1 MSCVVSVQP
10 GDIRQLCAP
19 CIDFCNDPPLCSAPV
34 LGNPLTAA
42 MASSR
47 DSDNEQVVP
56 DEEEERSDVKAVQAH
71 YLRSPSP
78 SRYSVI
84 SDTDTESIFMEPIHL
99 SSAVAAKQIINEEL
113 KTKDVKVDSVC
124 PRMLESAQQLM
135 VEDLYNRV
143 KEKIDDTSLFNT
155 PCVMDLQRALVKDR
169 LETPRDAVDEV
180 WPNVFIAE
188 KSVAV
193 NKSRLK
199 RLGITHILNA
209 AHGTGVY
216 TGPGFYNGLNIQ
228 YLGIEVDDFPDMD
241 ISKHFRPAAEFLDEA
256 LLTYRGKILVSSE
269 MGISRSA
276 VLVAAYLMIY
286 HHMTILEA
294 LMTLR
299 KKRAIYPNDG
309 FLKQLRELNEQLL
322 EERELENTGDDDVTP
337 SQSPAVHAGTS
348 SQLSGVGDSES
359 IMGAKAHS
367 IIVEEEDTSSLLG
380 SLMSSSSVG
389 KTSCVSKHSTLISEE
404 EEEQLYEEWRKKQ
417 GLPEREPATNHGRRT
432 SPKFLA
438 QEEEQ
443 SEEDVEQMIH
453 DWQCKNEKYQM
464 EGPPREEDGDFSM
477 GGRPYPSRECSDVES
492 VSSLEIRTLKQQL
505 EASSCNRMRR
515 SRTGSLSSESTWDM
529 WNQRILEIEKEAA
542 QRYHSRS
549 KNGGESW
556 SSETGRKERD
566 VDEESVF
573 SDSSS
578 FYNFCQ
584 KNKDKL
590 TPLERWKVKRIQF
603 GFHKKDLESSSS
615 SAPSPAEE
623 GSQTGGEVTE
633 GKSLSDI
640 NLSAYQAWK
649 MKRQK
654 KVGSESKDEF
664 VELAK
669 SEDSVSAK
677 KKQRRVELLERSKKI
692 LEESQSMC
700 SWETDSTV
708 SGSIPLSAFW
718 PSAPSASGTEDAVSA
733 LSMQT
738 NHSSLSQARSS
749 AGAMQ
754 PQTPNIPL
762 PNLPVGPGDTISIAS
777 IQNWIANVVS
787 ETIAQ
792 KQNEIMMLSRPSSAM
807 ASSVMSG
814 DVNRRVD
821 DDKISLLSAQSGSSL
836 ATSQLRQPDLHRA
849 ESQSVLS
856 CNTSVSA
863 RTEGTSSN
871 MKVTQTSK
879 PLYSLFADDVDLK
892 KLRRKEKEMQME
904 MREKMSDYQIEKV
917 VTDNKRS
924 TLFKK
929 KVTKGEESEK
939 EDDTE
944 SASGSHRY
952 SLQADLDRTDR
963 AFALSS
969 QCANAGELKSEAET
983 DITKW
988 LSGVKEREPS
998 YHDQS
1003 EKVREKYNRSS
1014 KVREMDSE
1022 TSSYRF
1028 SRSQREELNSCSS
1041 YESKGDSLR
1050 TMSRFSS
1057 ASAVEDKKMY
1067 KYTRS
1072 RVSETTSAREES
1084 PELYVFRRTPER
1096 SFDSESPEPSTQSRV
1111 RSHHVEECEEEARS
1125 DTSEFGAKRKF
1136 TQSFSKSE
1144 EDGKKEAKV
1153 EQNEERF
1160 ASRAFSQYRR
1170 SIRKEEEEEMDDDAI
1185 IAAWRSR
1192 LEETTAKLRRRK
1204 EE

>member
-1 MSCVVSVQP
+1 
-10 GDIRQLCAP
+10 
-19 CIDFCNDPPLCSAPV
+19 
-34 LGNPLTAA
+34 
-42 MASSR
+42 MASGR
-47 DSDNEQVVP
+47 DSDGEQAVP
-56 DEEEERSDVKAVQAH
+56 EEEGEGQDVKAVQAH

-113 KTKDVKVDSVC
+113 KTKDARVDSVC
-124 PRMLESAQQLM
+124 PRMLESAHQLM

-199 RLGITHILNA
+199 RLGITHVLNA

-269 MGISRSA
+269 MGMSRSA

-322 EERELENTGDDDVTP
+322 EERESEHTGDEEVTP
-337 SQSPAVHAGTS
+337 SQNPVVRAGTS
-348 SQLSGVGDSES
+348 SQLPGVGDSES

-367 IIVEEEDTSSLLG
+367 ITVEEEDTSSLLD

-389 KTSCVSKHSTLISEE
+389 KTSRVSKHSTLISEE

-417 GLPEREPATNHGRRT
+417 GLPAKEPGVNHGRT
-432 SPKFLA
+432 SPNLLNR
-438 QEEEQ
+438 EGEQ
-443 SEEDVEQMIH
+443 SEEDVEQRIH
-453 DWQCKNEKYQM
+453 DWQRRNEKYQM
-464 EGPPREEDGDFSM
+464 EGPSREENGDYGM
-477 GGRPYPSRECSDVES
+477 GGRPYQSGEFSDVES
-492 VSSLEIRTLKQQL
+492 VSSFEIRTLKQQL
-505 EASSCNRMRR
+505 EASSFSRMRR
-515 SRTGSLSSESTWDM
+515 SRTGSTSSESTWDM
-529 WNQRILEIEKEAA
+529 WNQRLLEIEKEAA
-542 QRYHSRS
+542 QRYHS
-549 KNGGESW
+549 KNKKCGERQSP
-556 SSETGRKERD
+556 EEGRKERD

-573 SDSSS
+573 SDNSS

-584 KNKDKL
+584 RNKDKL

-603 GFHKKDLESSSS
+603 GFHKKDLDPSSS
-615 SAPSPAEE
+615 SAPSPAEDGNHE
-623 GSQTGGEVTE
+623 GEEGTE

-654 KVGSESKDEF
+654 KVGSESKEEF
-664 VELAK
+664 VEFAK
-669 SEDSVSAK
+669 SEDSASAK

-700 SWETDSTV
+700 SWETDSMM

-718 PSAPSASGTEDAVSA
+718 SSAPSASGAEDAASV

-738 NHSSLSQARSS
+738 NHSPLSQTRSS
-749 AGAMQ
+749 MGAMQ
-754 PQTPNIPL
+754 PQMPSTPL
-762 PNLPVGPGDTISIAS
+762 PNLPVGPGNTISMAS

-807 ASSVMSG
+807 ASSVTSG
-814 DVNRRVD
+814 DLGRRVD
-821 DDKISLLSAQSGSSL
+821 DDKVSLLSAQSGSSL
-836 ATSQLRQPDLHRA
+836 ATSHLRQQDLHRA

-856 CNTSVSA
+856 CNTSVST
-863 RTEGTSSN
+863 RSEGTSS
-871 MKVTQTSK
+871 KQTSK

-917 VTDNKRS
+917 ISDNKRS

-929 KVTKGEESEK
+929 KMTKGEENETD
-939 EDDTE
+939 ERE
-944 SASGSHRY
+944 STRRP
-952 SLQADLDRTDR
+952 LQADFDRTDTV
-963 AFALSS
+963 FDVSS
-969 QCANAGELKSEAET
+969 QPAEVET

-988 LSGVKEREPS
+988 LSGLKAEREPPS
-998 YHDQS
+998 YSDQS
-1003 EKVREKYNRSS
+1003 EKARERYSRSS

-1028 SRSQREELNSCSS
+1028 SRSQREELDSCSS

-1050 TMSRFSS
+1050 TTSRFSS
-1057 ASAVEDKKMY
+1057 ASAKEDKKMY
-1067 KYTRS
+1067 KFTKS
-1072 RVSETTSAREES
+1072 RVSETTSSREKS
-1084 PELYVFRRTPER
+1084 PEMCVFRSTPEP

-1111 RSHHVEECEEEARS
+1111 RSHHVEACEEEARS
-1125 DTSEFGAKRKF
+1125 DMSEFGAKRKF

-1153 EQNEERF
+1153 EQSEERF
-1160 ASRAFSQYRR
+1160 ASRQFSQYRR
-1170 SIRKEEEEEMDDDAI
+1170 SVRKEEEKEMDDDAV

-1192 LEETTAKLRRRK
+1192 LEETTAKLHRRR

>member
-1 MSCVVSVQP
+1 
-10 GDIRQLCAP
+10 
-19 CIDFCNDPPLCSAPV
+19 
-34 LGNPLTAA
+34 
-42 MASSR
+42 MASGR
-47 DSDNEQVVP
+47 DSDSEPAVL
-56 DEEEERSDVKAVQAH
+56 EEEDEGPDVKAVQAR

-78 SRYSVI
+78 SRYSMI

-99 SSAVAAKQIINEEL
+99 SSAVAAKQIISEEL
-113 KTKDVKVDSVC
+113 KTKEVRVDSVC
-124 PRMLESAQQLM
+124 PRMLETAQQLM

-155 PCVMDLQRALVKDR
+155 PCVMDLQRALMKDR

-199 RLGITHILNA
+199 RLGITHVLNA

-216 TGPGFYNGLNIQ
+216 TGPSFYNGLNIQ

-241 ISKHFRPAAEFLDEA
+241 ISKHFRLAAEFLDEA
-256 LLTYRGKILVSSE
+256 LLTYRGRVLVSSE

-286 HHMTILEA
+286 HHMTVLEA

-322 EERELENTGDDDVTP
+322 EERELEHSGDEEVTP
-337 SQSPAVHAGTS
+337 SQSPVAHAGTS
-348 SQLSGVGDSES
+348 SRSSGAGEAESVVG
-359 IMGAKAHS
+359 ARAHS
-367 IIVEEEDTSSLLG
+367 IIVEEEDTSSMLG
-380 SLMSSSSVG
+380 SFMSSSSVS
-389 KTSCVSKHSTLISEE
+389 KTSWVSKHSTLISEE

-417 GLPEREPATNHGRRT
+417 GLSAKESGVNHERRT
-432 SPKFLA
+432 SPKHLD

-443 SEEDVEQMIH
+443 SDEDVEQRIH
-453 DWQCKNEKYQM
+453 DWQRRNEKYQM
-464 EGPPREEDGDFSM
+464 EGAAREEDGDSSLR
-477 GGRPYPSRECSDVES
+477 GRPYPPGEFSDVES
-492 VSSLEIRTLKQQL
+492 VSSFEIRTLKKQL
-505 EASSCNRMRR
+505 EASSFSGMRR
-515 SRTGSLSSESTWDM
+515 SRTGSVSSESTWDM
-529 WNQRILEIEKEAA
+529 WNQRLLEIEKEAA
-542 QRYHSRS
+542 QRYHS
-549 KNGGESW
+549 KNKNCGEM
-556 SSETGRKERD
+556 GRKERD
-566 VDEESVF
+566 VDEESVL

-603 GFHKKDLESSSS
+603 GFHKKDLEPSSSA
-615 SAPSPAEE
+615 APSPAED
-623 GSQTGGEVTE
+623 GNQAGGEGAE
-633 GKSLSDI
+633 GKSWSDI
-640 NLSAYQAWK
+640 DLTAYQAWK
-649 MKRQK
+649 IKRQK
-654 KVGSESKDEF
+654 KVGSESSKEEF
-664 VELAK
+664 VEFAK
-669 SEDSVSAK
+669 TEDSASAK
-677 KKQRRVELLERSKKI
+677 RKQRRVELLERSKKI

-700 SWETDSTV
+700 SWETDSTM

-718 PSAPSASGTEDAVSA
+718 PSAPSADGADDAASA

-738 NHSSLSQARSS
+738 NHSSLSQTRSS
-749 AGAMQ
+749 TGVMQ
-754 PQTPNIPL
+754 PQMPSVPL
-762 PNLPVGPGDTISIAS
+762 PSLPLGPGDTISVTS

-807 ASSVMSG
+807 ASLSG
-814 DVNRRVD
+814 DLGRRGD
-821 DDKISLLSAQSGSSL
+821 DDKVSLLSAQSGSSL
-836 ATSQLRQPDLHRA
+836 AASQLRQQELRRA

-856 CNTSVSA
+856 CNSSVSE
-863 RTEGTSSN
+863 RTEGTASN
-871 MKVTQTSK
+871 MKTTQTSK

-917 VTDNKRS
+917 IRDNKRS

-929 KVTKGEESEK
+929 KVTKGEENER
-939 EDDTE
+939 EDDREITRN
-944 SASGSHRY
+944 SHGRT
-952 SLQADLDRTDR
+952 LQAAFDRTGTV
-963 AFALSS
+963 FNLSS
-969 QCANAGELKSEAET
+969 QPANPGAQESEIET

-988 LSGVKEREPS
+988 LNGLKAEREPPP
-998 YHDQS
+998 YYEQT
-1003 EKVREKYNRSS
+1003 EKAREKYSRSS
-1014 KVREMDSE
+1014 KVRQVDSE

-1028 SRSQREELNSCSS
+1028 SRSQREELDSCSS

-1050 TMSRFSS
+1050 TTSRFSS
-1057 ASAVEDKKMY
+1057 ASAKEDKKMY
-1067 KYTRS
+1067 KFTRS
-1072 RVSETTSAREES
+1072 RVSETSSRENS
-1084 PELYVFRRTPER
+1084 PELHVSSPSPEPP
-1096 SFDSESPEPSTQSRV
+1096 FDSESPEPSTQSRV
-1111 RSHHVEECEEEARS
+1111 RSHHVEVCEEESRS
-1125 DTSEFGAKRKF
+1125 DVSEFGAKRKF

-1153 EQNEERF
+1153 EQSEERF
-1160 ASRAFSQYRR
+1160 ASRQYSQYRQ
-1170 SIRKEEEEEMDDDAI
+1170 STRKEEEEMDDDAI

-1192 LEETTAKLRRRK
+1192 LEETTAKLQRRR

>member
-1 MSCVVSVQP
+1 
-10 GDIRQLCAP
+10 
-19 CIDFCNDPPLCSAPV
+19 
-34 LGNPLTAA
+34 
-42 MASSR
+42 
-47 DSDNEQVVP
+47 
-56 DEEEERSDVKAVQAH
+56 
-71 YLRSPSP
+71 
-78 SRYSVI
+78 RYSVI
-84 SDTDTESIFMEPIHL
+84 SDTGTESIFMEPIHL

-113 KTKDVKVDSVC
+113 KTKDIRVDSVC
-124 PRMLESAQQLM
+124 PKMLESAQQLM

-199 RLGITHILNA
+199 RLGITHVLNA

-256 LLTYRGKILVSSE
+256 LLTYRGKVLVSSE

-322 EERELENTGDDDVTP
+322 EERELEHPGDEEVTP
-337 SQSPAVHAGTS
+337 SQSPFAHAGTS
-348 SQLSGVGDSES
+348 SRLSGAEDSES
-359 IMGAKAHS
+359 LMGAKAHS
-367 IIVEEEDTSSLLG
+367 ITVEEEDTSSMLG
-380 SLMSSSSVG
+380 SFMSSSSVS
-389 KTSCVSKHSTLISEE
+389 KTSRVSKRSTLISEE

-417 GLPEREPATNHGRRT
+417 GLSAKEPGINRARRT
-432 SPKFLA
+432 SPKHLD
-438 QEEEQ
+438 QEEEE
-443 SEEDVEQMIH
+443 SDEDVEQRIH
-453 DWQCKNEKYQM
+453 DWQRRNEKYQM
-464 EGPPREEDGDFSM
+464 EGTTREEDGDYSV
-477 GGRPYPSRECSDVES
+477 GGRPYPSGEFSDVES
-492 VSSLEIRTLKQQL
+492 VSSFEIRTLKKEL
-505 EASSCNRMRR
+505 EASSFSRMRR
-515 SRTGSLSSESTWDM
+515 SRTDSVSSESTWDM
-529 WNQRILEIEKEAA
+529 WNQRLLEIEKEAA
-542 QRYHSRS
+542 QRYHS
-549 KNGGESW
+549 KNKNCREMGG
-556 SSETGRKERD
+556 KERD

-573 SDSSS
+573 SDTSS

-603 GFHKKDLESSSS
+603 GFHKKDLEPSSS
-615 SAPSPAEE
+615 SAPSPAED
-623 GSQTGGEVTE
+623 GSQAGGEGTE

-640 NLSAYQAWK
+640 DLTAYQAWK

-654 KVGSESKDEF
+654 KVGSESSKEEF
-664 VELAK
+664 VEFAK
-669 SEDSVSAK
+669 TEDSASAK

-700 SWETDSTV
+700 SWETDSTM

-718 PSAPSASGTEDAVSA
+718 ASAPSASGADDAAST

-738 NHSSLSQARSS
+738 NHSSLSQTRSS
-749 AGAMQ
+749 MGAVQ
-754 PQTPNIPL
+754 PQMPSIPL
-762 PNLPVGPGDTISIAS
+762 PNLPVGPGDTISMAS

-807 ASSVMSG
+807 ASLSG
-814 DVNRRVD
+814 DLGRRGD
-821 DDKISLLSAQSGSSL
+821 DDKVSLLSAQSGSSL
-836 ATSQLRQPDLHRA
+836 GASQLHQHDLRRA

-863 RTEGTSSN
+863 RTEGTASN
-871 MKVTQTSK
+871 MKITQTSK

-904 MREKMSDYQIEKV
+904 MREKMSDYQVEKV
-917 VTDNKRS
+917 IRDNKRS

-929 KVTKGEESEK
+929 KKTKGEENEM

-944 SASGSHRY
+944 NTTSTHGRP
-952 SLQADLDRTDR
+952 LRADFDRTDTV
-963 AFALSS
+963 FDLSG
-969 QCANAGELKSEAET
+969 QPANSGAPKSEVET

-988 LSGVKEREPS
+988 LSGLKAEREPPP
-998 YHDQS
+998 YYDHT
-1003 EKVREKYNRSS
+1003 EKAREKYSRSS
-1014 KVREMDSE
+1014 KVRQMDSE

-1028 SRSQREELNSCSS
+1028 SRSQREELDSCSS

-1057 ASAVEDKKMY
+1057 ASAKEDKKMY
-1067 KYTRS
+1067 KFTRS
-1072 RVSETTSAREES
+1072 RVSETSSRENS
-1084 PELYVFRRTPER
+1084 PELHVFSQSPEPP
-1096 SFDSESPEPSTQSRV
+1096 FDSESPEPSTQSRV
-1111 RSHHVEECEEEARS
+1111 RSHHVEACEEEARS
-1125 DTSEFGAKRKF
+1125 DMSEFGAKRKF

-1153 EQNEERF
+1153 EQSEERF
-1160 ASRAFSQYRR
+1160 ASRQFSQYRR
-1170 SIRKEEEEEMDDDAI
+1170 STRKEEEEEMDDDAI

-1192 LEETTAKLRRRK
+1192 LEETTAKLQRRR

>member
-1 MSCVVSVQP
+1 
-10 GDIRQLCAP
+10 
-19 CIDFCNDPPLCSAPV
+19 
-34 LGNPLTAA
+34 

-56 DEEEERSDVKAVQAH
+56 DEEEERSEVKAVQAH

-78 SRYSVI
+78 SRYSMI

-113 KTKDVKVDSVC
+113 KTNDVKVDSVC

-199 RLGITHILNA
+199 RLGITHVLNA

-228 YLGIEVDDFPDMD
+228 YLGIEVDDFPDID

-322 EERELENTGDDDVTP
+322 EERELENTGDEEVTP
-337 SQSPAVHAGTS
+337 SQTPVVRAGTS

-367 IIVEEEDTSSLLG
+367 ITVEEEDTSSLLG

-389 KTSCVSKHSTLISEE
+389 RISWVSKHSTLISEE

-417 GLPEREPATNHGRRT
+417 GLPAKELATDHGRRI
-432 SPKFLA
+432 SPKLLA
-438 QEEEQ
+438 QEGEQ
-443 SEEDVEQMIH
+443 SEEDVEQIIH
-453 DWQCKNEKYQM
+453 DWQRRNEKYQM
-464 EGPPREEDGDFSM
+464 EGPPQEEDGDFSM
-477 GGRPYPSRECSDVES
+477 GRRPYPSGEFSDVES

-505 EASSCNRMRR
+505 EASHCNRMRR
-515 SRTGSLSSESTWDM
+515 SRTGSVSSESTWDM
-529 WNQRILEIEKEAA
+529 WNQRLLEIEKEAA
-542 QRYHSRS
+542 QRYHS
-549 KNGGESW
+549 KNKSGGESW
-556 SSETGRKERD
+556 SSETRRKERD

-573 SDSSS
+573 SDSSY

-603 GFHKKDLESSSS
+603 GFHKKDLESSSC
-615 SAPSPAEE
+615 SAPSPAED
-623 GSQTGGEVTE
+623 GSQPGGEVTE

-654 KVGSESKDEF
+654 KVGTESKDEF

-677 KKQRRVELLERSKKI
+677 KKQRRAELLEHSKKI

-700 SWETDSTV
+700 SWETDSTM

-718 PSAPSASGTEDAVSA
+718 PSVPSASGAEDASSA

-749 AGAMQ
+749 AAAMR
-754 PQTPNIPL
+754 PQTPSIPL
-762 PNLPVGPGDTISIAS
+762 RNLPVGPGDTISMAS

-792 KQNEIMMLSRPSSAM
+792 KQNEIMMLSRPSSAI

-814 DVNRRVD
+814 DLSRHVD
-821 DDKISLLSAQSGSSL
+821 DDKVSLLSAQSGSSL
-836 ATSQLRQPDLHRA
+836 ATSQLRKQDMQRA

-856 CNTSVSA
+856 CNTSVNA

-871 MKVTQTSK
+871 TKVTQISK

-917 VTDNKRS
+917 VRDNKRS

-929 KVTKGEESEK
+929 KVTKGEESEN

-944 SASGSHRY
+944 STSGSHRHP
-952 SLQADLDRTDR
+952 LQADLDRTNR

-969 QCANAGELKSEAET
+969 QSANAGALKSEVET

-988 LSGVKEREPS
+988 LSGLKERELP

-1028 SRSQREELNSCSS
+1028 CRSQREELNSCSS

-1057 ASAVEDKKMY
+1057 ASAIEDKKMY
-1067 KYTRS
+1067 KFTRS
-1072 RVSETTSAREES
+1072 RVSETSSREKS
-1084 PELYVFRRTPER
+1084 PELYDFRRTPEP

-1125 DTSEFGAKRKF
+1125 DMSEFGAKRKF

-1153 EQNEERF
+1153 EQSEERF
-1160 ASRAFSQYRR
+1160 ASREFSQYRR
-1170 SIRKEEEEEMDDDAI
+1170 SIHKEEEEEMDDDAI

-1192 LEETTAKLRRRK
+1192 LEETTAKLWRRK

>member
-1 MSCVVSVQP
+1 
-10 GDIRQLCAP
+10 
-19 CIDFCNDPPLCSAPV
+19 
-34 LGNPLTAA
+34 
-42 MASSR
+42 
-47 DSDNEQVVP
+47 
-56 DEEEERSDVKAVQAH
+56 
-71 YLRSPSP
+71 
-78 SRYSVI
+78 RYSMI

-180 WPNVFIAE
+180 WPNIFIAE

-199 RLGITHILNA
+199 RLGITHVLNA

-228 YLGIEVDDFPDMD
+228 YLGIEVDDFPDID
-241 ISKHFRPAAEFLDEA
+241 ISKHFRPAAEFVDEA

-286 HHMTILEA
+286 HHMTILQA

-322 EERELENTGDDDVTP
+322 EERELENTGDDELTP
-337 SQSPAVHAGTS
+337 SQSPVVHAGTS
-348 SQLSGVGDSES
+348 SQISGFGDSES

-367 IIVEEEDTSSLLG
+367 IMVEEEDTSSLLG
-380 SLMSSSSVG
+380 SLMSSPSVG
-389 KTSCVSKHSTLISEE
+389 KASWVSKHSTLISEE

-417 GLPEREPATNHGRRT
+417 GLPAKELATNCGRRT
-432 SPKFLA
+432 SPKLLA
-438 QEEEQ
+438 QEGEQ
-443 SEEDVEQMIH
+443 SEEDVEQIVH
-453 DWQCKNEKYQM
+453 DWQRRNEKYQM
-464 EGPPREEDGDFSM
+464 EDGDFSM
-477 GGRPYPSRECSDVES
+477 RGRHYPSGEFSDVES

-529 WNQRILEIEKEAA
+529 WNQRLLEIEKEAT
-542 QRYHSRS
+542 QRYHS
-549 KNGGESW
+549 KNKSSEESW
-556 SSETGRKERD
+556 SSKTGRKERE

-573 SDSSS
+573 SDCSS

-615 SAPSPAEE
+615 SAPSPAED
-623 GSQTGGEVTE
+623 GSQTSEEVTE

-654 KVGSESKDEF
+654 KLGSESKDEF

-669 SEDSVSAK
+669 SEDSASAK

-700 SWETDSTV
+700 SWETDSTM

-718 PSAPSASGTEDAVSA
+718 PSAPSASGTEDASSA
-733 LSMQT
+733 LSMRT
-738 NHSSLSQARSS
+738 NHSSVSQTRSG
-749 AGAMQ
+749 AGAVR
-754 PQTPNIPL
+754 PQTPSIPL
-762 PNLPVGPGDTISIAS
+762 PSLPVGPGDTISMAS

-814 DVNRRVD
+814 DLSRRVD
-821 DDKISLLSAQSGSSL
+821 DDKVSLLSAQSGSSL
-836 ATSQLRQPDLHRA
+836 ATSQCRQQEMQRD

-856 CNTSVSA
+856 CNTSMSA
-863 RTEGTSSN
+863 RTEGTRSN
-871 MKVTQTSK
+871 LKVTQTSK
-879 PLYSLFADDVDLK
+879 PLYSLFADAVDLK
-892 KLRRKEKEMQME
+892 KLRRKEKEVQME

-917 VTDNKRS
+917 VRDNKRS

-929 KVTKGEESEK
+929 RVAKGEESEN
-939 EDDTE
+939 EDDAE
-944 SASGSHRY
+944 SPSGSHKHTF
-952 SLQADLDRTDR
+952 QADLDRTDR

-969 QCANAGELKSEAET
+969 QYANTSALKSEVEA
-983 DITKW
+983 DVTKW
-988 LSGVKEREPS
+988 LSGLKEGEPS
-998 YHDQS
+998 YNDQS
-1003 EKVREKYNRSS
+1003 EKAREKYNRSS

-1028 SRSQREELNSCSS
+1028 CRSQREELNSSSS
-1041 YESKGDSLR
+1041 YESKGESLR

-1057 ASAVEDKKMY
+1057 ASEREDKKMY
-1067 KYTRS
+1067 KFTRS
-1072 RVSETTSAREES
+1072 RVSETSSGERS
-1084 PELYVFRRTPER
+1084 PDPYDFRRTPEP
-1096 SFDSESPEPSTQSRV
+1096 SFGCESPEPPAQRRV

-1125 DTSEFGAKRKF
+1125 DMSEFGAKRKF

-1153 EQNEERF
+1153 EQSEERF
-1160 ASRAFSQYRR
+1160 ASREVSQYRR
-1170 SIRKEEEEEMDDDAI
+1170 RIRKEEEEEMDDDAI

>member
-1 MSCVVSVQP
+1 
-10 GDIRQLCAP
+10 
-19 CIDFCNDPPLCSAPV
+19 
-34 LGNPLTAA
+34 
-42 MASSR
+42 MASGR
-47 DSDNEQVVP
+47 DSDSEQAVP
-56 DEEEERSDVKAVQAH
+56 DEEDEGAGVKAVQAH

-113 KTKDVKVDSVC
+113 KTKDTSVDSVC
-124 PRMLESAQQLM
+124 PRMLESAHQLM

-180 WPNVFIAE
+180 WPNVYIAE

-199 RLGITHILNA
+199 RLGITHVLNA

-216 TGPGFYNGLNIQ
+216 TGPSFYNGLNIQ

-241 ISKHFRPAAEFLDEA
+241 ISRHFRPAAEFLDEA

-322 EERELENTGDDDVTP
+322 EERELECTGDEEVTP
-337 SQSPAVHAGTS
+337 SQSPVDHAGTS
-348 SQLSGVGDSES
+348 SRLSGVRDSES

-367 IIVEEEDTSSLLG
+367 ITVEEEDTSSLLG
-380 SLMSSSSVG
+380 SLMSSSSAG
-389 KTSCVSKHSTLISEE
+389 KTSWVSKHSTLISEE

-417 GLPEREPATNHGRRT
+417 GLPAKEPGVNHGRRT
-432 SPKFLA
+432 SPKLLD
-438 QEEEQ
+438 QEGEQ
-443 SEEDVEQMIH
+443 SEEDVEQRIH
-453 DWQCKNEKYQM
+453 NWQCRNEKYQM
-464 EGPPREEDGDFSM
+464 EGPPRDEDGDSSM
-477 GGRPYPSRECSDVES
+477 GGRPYPSGEFNDAES
-492 VSSLEIRTLKQQL
+492 VSSFEIRTLKQQL
-505 EASSCNRMRR
+505 EANSFSRMRR
-515 SRTGSLSSESTWDM
+515 SRTGSVSSESTWDM
-529 WNQRILEIEKEAA
+529 WNQRLLEIEKQAA
-542 QRYHSRS
+542 QRYHSRN
-549 KNGGESW
+549 KNGGGRQSP
-556 SSETGRKERD
+556 ETGSKERD

-615 SAPSPAEE
+615 APSPAED
-623 GSQTGGEVTE
+623 GSQAGEEGTE

-640 NLSAYQAWK
+640 NLSAYQTWK

-654 KVGSESKDEF
+654 KVGSESKEEF
-664 VELAK
+664 VEFAK
-669 SEDSVSAK
+669 SEDSASAK

-700 SWETDSTV
+700 SWETDSMM

-718 PSAPSASGTEDAVSA
+718 SSAPSANGAEDAASA
-733 LSMQT
+733 MSMQT
-738 NHSSLSQARSS
+738 NHSSLSQPRSS
-749 AGAMQ
+749 MGAMR
-754 PQTPNIPL
+754 PQMPSIPL
-762 PNLPVGPGDTISIAS
+762 PNLPVGPGDTISMAS

-807 ASSVMSG
+807 ASSIMSG
-814 DVNRRVD
+814 DLVRCVD
-821 DDKISLLSAQSGSSL
+821 DDKVSLLSAQSGSSL
-836 ATSQLRQPDLHRA
+836 ATSQLRQQDVRRA

-856 CNTSVSA
+856 CNTSVSQ
-863 RTEGTSSN
+863 RTEGNSSN
-871 MKVTQTSK
+871 TKITQTSK

-917 VTDNKRS
+917 ISDNKRS

-929 KVTKGEESEK
+929 KVTKGEENEI
-939 EDDTE
+939 EDDRE
-944 SASGSHRY
+944 STTNSHRRP
-952 SLQADLDRTDR
+952 LQADLDRTDTV
-963 AFALSS
+963 FDLSS
-969 QCANAGELKSEAET
+969 QPANTGAPRSETET

-988 LSGVKEREPS
+988 LSGLRAEREPPS
-998 YHDQS
+998 YYDQS
-1003 EKVREKYNRSS
+1003 EKAREKYGRSS
-1014 KVREMDSE
+1014 KVREIDSE

-1028 SRSQREELNSCSS
+1028 SRSQREELDSCSS

-1057 ASAVEDKKMY
+1057 ASAKEDKKMY
-1067 KYTRS
+1067 KFTRS
-1072 RVSETTSAREES
+1072 RVSETTSSREKS
-1084 PELYVFRRTPER
+1084 PELHVFSQTPEP
-1096 SFDSESPEPSTQSRV
+1096 SFDSESPESSTQSRV
-1111 RSHHVEECEEEARS
+1111 RSHHVEACEEEARS

-1136 TQSFSKSE
+1136 TQSFAKSE

-1153 EQNEERF
+1153 EQSEERF
-1160 ASRAFSQYRR
+1160 ASRQFSQYRR
-1170 SIRKEEEEEMDDDAI
+1170 SMRKEEEEEMDDDAI

-1192 LEETTAKLRRRK
+1192 LEETTAKLRRRR

>member
-1 MSCVVSVQP
+1 
-10 GDIRQLCAP
+10 
-19 CIDFCNDPPLCSAPV
+19 
-34 LGNPLTAA
+34 
-42 MASSR
+42 MASGR
-47 DSDNEQVVP
+47 DSDSEQVVP
-56 DEEEERSDVKAVQAH
+56 DEDDEGPDVKAVQAH

-78 SRYSVI
+78 SRYSMV
-84 SDTDTESIFMEPIHL
+84 SDTDTESIFMDPIHL

-113 KTKDVKVDSVC
+113 KTKDTKIESVC
-124 PRMLESAQQLM
+124 PGMLESAHQLM

-199 RLGITHILNA
+199 RLGITHVLNA

-216 TGPGFYNGLNIQ
+216 TGPSFYNGLNIQ

-269 MGISRSA
+269 MGVSRSA

-322 EERELENTGDDDVTP
+322 EERELEHTGDEEVTP
-337 SQSPAVHAGTS
+337 SQSPVIHAGTS
-348 SQLSGVGDSES
+348 ARLSGAGDSES

-367 IIVEEEDTSSLLG
+367 ITVQEEDTSSLIG
-380 SLMSSSSVG
+380 SFMSSSSTG
-389 KTSCVSKHSTLISEE
+389 KNSRISKHSTLISAE

-417 GLPEREPATNHGRRT
+417 GLPIREQGVNHGRT
-432 SPKFLA
+432 SPELLD
-438 QEEEQ
+438 QEGEQ
-443 SEEDVEQMIH
+443 AEEDVDQRIH
-453 DWQCKNEKYQM
+453 DWRRRNEKYQM
-464 EGPPREEDGDFSM
+464 EGPPREEDEDSNM
-477 GGRPYPSRECSDVES
+477 GGRSYPAGEFSDVES
-492 VSSLEIRTLKQQL
+492 VSSFEIRTLKQQL
-505 EASSCNRMRR
+505 EASSFSSMRR
-515 SRTGSLSSESTWDM
+515 NRTGSMSSESTWDM
-529 WNQRILEIEKEAA
+529 WNQRLLEIEKEAS
-542 QRYHSRS
+542 QRYRS
-549 KNGGESW
+549 KKRIVGERQSP
-556 SSETGRKERD
+556 ETGRKERD

-573 SDSSS
+573 SDTSS

-615 SAPSPAEE
+615 SAPSPAENGSLAGEE
-623 GSQTGGEVTE
+623 GTE
-633 GKSLSDI
+633 GKNLSDI
-640 NLSAYQAWK
+640 DLTAYQAWK

-654 KVGSESKDEF
+654 KVGTENKEEF
-664 VELAK
+664 VEFAK
-669 SEDSVSAK
+669 SEDSASTK

-700 SWETDSTV
+700 SWETDSMT

-718 PSAPSASGTEDAVSA
+718 SSAPSASGAEDAASA
-733 LSMQT
+733 MSLQT
-738 NHSSLSQARSS
+738 NHSSLSRTRGST
-749 AGAMQ
+749 GAMQ
-754 PQTPNIPL
+754 PQMTNIP
-762 PNLPVGPGDTISIAS
+762 PPTLPVGPGDTISMAS

-814 DVNRRVD
+814 NLGRHVD
-821 DDKISLLSAQSGSSL
+821 DDKVSLLSAQSGSSL
-836 ATSQLRQPDLHRA
+836 AASQFRQQDLHRA

-856 CNTSVSA
+856 CNTSAST

-871 MKVTQTSK
+871 MKAMQTSK

-917 VTDNKRS
+917 ITDNKRS

-929 KVTKGEESEK
+929 KKTKGEEDEI
-939 EDDTE
+939 EDDRE
-944 SASGSHRY
+944 SVTNSHRRPF
-952 SLQADLDRTDR
+952 QADLDRTDA
-963 AFALSS
+963 AFELSS
-969 QCANAGELKSEAET
+969 QPANTGAVKSEIET

-988 LSGVKEREPS
+988 LNGLKAEREPPP
-998 YHDQS
+998 YYDQS
-1003 EKVREKYNRSS
+1003 EKAREKYSRSS
-1014 KVREMDSE
+1014 KVREVDSE

-1028 SRSQREELNSCSS
+1028 SRSQREELDSCSS
-1041 YESKGDSLR
+1041 CESKGDSLR
-1050 TMSRFSS
+1050 TMSRISS
-1057 ASAVEDKKMY
+1057 ASAKEDKKMY
-1067 KYTRS
+1067 KFTRS
-1072 RVSETTSAREES
+1072 RVSETSSREKS
-1084 PELYVFRRTPER
+1084 PELRVFSRTPEPF
-1096 SFDSESPEPSTQSRV
+1096 FDSESTEPSTQSRV
-1111 RSHHVEECEEEARS
+1111 RSRHVEACEEEARS

-1144 EDGKKEAKV
+1144 EDGTEEAKV
-1153 EQNEERF
+1153 EQSEERF
-1160 ASRAFSQYRR
+1160 ASRQFSQYRR
-1170 SIRKEEEEEMDDDAI
+1170 STRKEEEEDEMDDDAI

-1192 LEETTAKLRRRK
+1192 LEETTEKLRRRR

>member
-1 MSCVVSVQP
+1 
-10 GDIRQLCAP
+10 
-19 CIDFCNDPPLCSAPV
+19 
-34 LGNPLTAA
+34 
-42 MASSR
+42 MASGR
-47 DSDNEQVVP
+47 DSDSEQAVP
-56 DEEEERSDVKAVQAH
+56 GEEDEGLDVKAVQAH

-78 SRYSVI
+78 SRYSLI

-113 KTKDVKVDSVC
+113 KTKDSKVDSEC

-155 PCVMDLQRALVKDR
+155 PCVMDLQRALVKDK

-199 RLGITHILNA
+199 RLGITHVLNA

-228 YLGIEVDDFPDMD
+228 YLGIEIDDFPDMD

-309 FLKQLRELNEQLL
+309 FLKQLRDLNEQLL
-322 EERELENTGDDDVTP
+322 EERELEHTGDEEVTP
-337 SQSPAVHAGTS
+337 NQSPVVHAGNS
-348 SQLSGVGDSES
+348 SQLSRAGDSES

-367 IIVEEEDTSSLLG
+367 ITVEEEDTSSLLG
-380 SLMSSSSVG
+380 SLISSSSAG
-389 KTSCVSKHSTLISEE
+389 KTSRVSKHSTLISED

-417 GLPEREPATNHGRRT
+417 GLPAKEPGVNCGRQT
-432 SPKFLA
+432 SPKLLD

-443 SEEDVEQMIH
+443 FEEDVEQRIH
-453 DWQCKNEKYQM
+453 DWQCRNEKYQM
-464 EGPPREEDGDFSM
+464 EGPSREEDGDSSM
-477 GGRPYPSRECSDVES
+477 GGRPYPSGEFSDMES
-492 VSSLEIRTLKQQL
+492 ESSFEIRTLKQHL
-505 EASSCNRMRR
+505 EASSFSRMRR
-515 SRTGSLSSESTWDM
+515 SRTGSVSSESTWDM
-529 WNQRILEIEKEAA
+529 WNQRLLEIEKEAA
-542 QRYHSRS
+542 RRYRS
-549 KNGGESW
+549 KNKNGGERQSP
-556 SSETGRKERD
+556 ETGRKERD

-615 SAPSPAEE
+615 SAPSPAEDS
-623 GSQTGGEVTE
+623 SQAGGEGTE

-640 NLSAYQAWK
+640 NLTAYQAWK

-654 KVGSESKDEF
+654 KVGSESKEEF
-664 VELAK
+664 VEFAK
-669 SEDSVSAK
+669 SEDSASVK

-700 SWETDSTV
+700 SWETDSTM

-718 PSAPSASGTEDAVSA
+718 PSAPSASGAEDAVSA
-733 LSMQT
+733 MSMQT
-738 NHSSLSQARSS
+738 NRSSLSQTRSS
-749 AGAMQ
+749 TGAMQ
-754 PQTPNIPL
+754 PQMPSVPP
-762 PNLPVGPGDTISIAS
+762 PNLPVGPGDTISMAS

-814 DVNRRVD
+814 DLGRHVD
-821 DDKISLLSAQSGSSL
+821 DDKVSLLSSQSASSL
-836 ATSQLRQPDLHRA
+836 ATSQLRQQDMHRA

-871 MKVTQTSK
+871 MKTTQTSK

-892 KLRRKEKEMQME
+892 KLRRREKEMQME

-917 VTDNKRS
+917 IRDNKRS

-929 KVTKGEESEK
+929 KMTKGEENK
-939 EDDTE
+939 IEDDRE
-944 SASGSHRY
+944 SSTNSHRRPLQAELDRADRVLDHSSQPTNTSAQKSETVTETTRWLS
-952 SLQADLDRTDR
+952 SLQA
-963 AFALSS
+963 
-969 QCANAGELKSEAET
+969 
-983 DITKW
+983 
-988 LSGVKEREPS
+988 ERDPPS
-998 YHDQS
+998 YYDQS
-1003 EKVREKYNRSS
+1003 EETREKYSRSS

-1028 SRSQREELNSCSS
+1028 SRSQREELDSCSS

-1057 ASAVEDKKMY
+1057 ASAKEDKKMY
-1067 KYTRS
+1067 KFTRS
-1072 RVSETTSAREES
+1072 RVSETTSSREKS
-1084 PELYVFRRTPER
+1084 PELHVFSQTCEP
-1096 SFDSESPEPSTQSRV
+1096 SFDSESPETSTQSRV
-1111 RSHHVEECEEEARS
+1111 RSHHVEACEEEARS
-1125 DTSEFGAKRKF
+1125 DISEFGAKRKF
-1136 TQSFSKSE
+1136 TQSFLKSE
-1144 EDGKKEAKV
+1144 EDGKKEAKA
-1153 EQNEERF
+1153 EQSEERY
-1160 ASRAFSQYRR
+1160 ASRQFSQYRR
-1170 SIRKEEEEEMDDDAI
+1170 SVRKEEEEEMDDDAI

-1192 LEETTAKLRRRK
+1192 LEETTAKLRRRR

>member
-1 MSCVVSVQP
+1 
-10 GDIRQLCAP
+10 
-19 CIDFCNDPPLCSAPV
+19 
-34 LGNPLTAA
+34 
-42 MASSR
+42 MASGR
-47 DSDNEQVVP
+47 DSDSEQVVP
-56 DEEEERSDVKAVQAH
+56 DEENEGLDVKAVQAH

-78 SRYSVI
+78 SRYSMI

-113 KTKDVKVDSVC
+113 KTKDTKIDSVC

-199 RLGITHILNA
+199 RLGITHVLNA

-216 TGPGFYNGLNIQ
+216 TGQSFYNGLNIQ

-241 ISKHFRPAAEFLDEA
+241 ISKYFRPAAEFLDEA

-286 HHMTILEA
+286 HHMTVLEA

-322 EERELENTGDDDVTP
+322 EERELEHTGDEEVTP
-337 SQSPAVHAGTS
+337 RQSPVVHEGVS
-348 SQLSGVGDSES
+348 SQLSGAEDSES
-359 IMGAKAHS
+359 VIGAKAHS
-367 IIVEEEDTSSLLG
+367 ITVEEEDTSSLLG
-380 SLMSSSSVG
+380 SFMSFSSAG
-389 KTSCVSKHSTLISEE
+389 KTSRVSKHSTLISEE

-417 GLPEREPATNHGRRT
+417 GLSAREPGVNHGRT
-432 SPKFLA
+432 SPELLD
-438 QEEEQ
+438 QEREQ
-443 SEEDVEQMIH
+443 AEEDVEQRIH
-453 DWQCKNEKYQM
+453 DWQCRNEKYQM
-464 EGPPREEDGDFSM
+464 EGPPREQDGYFSV
-477 GGRPYPSRECSDVES
+477 GGRPYPAGEFSDVES
-492 VSSLEIRTLKQQL
+492 VSSFEIRTLKQQL
-505 EASSCNRMRR
+505 EASSFSSMRR
-515 SRTGSLSSESTWDM
+515 SRTGSMSSESTWDM
-529 WNQRILEIEKEAA
+529 WNQRLLEIEKEAS
-542 QRYHSRS
+542 QRYRS
-549 KNGGESW
+549 KNKIGGERQSP
-556 SSETGRKERD
+556 ETGRKQRD

-615 SAPSPAEE
+615 SAPSPAEN
-623 GSQTGGEVTE
+623 GSQASGEGTE
-633 GKSLSDI
+633 GKCLSDI
-640 NLSAYQAWK
+640 DLTAYQAWK

-654 KVGSESKDEF
+654 KVGSESKEEF
-664 VELAK
+664 MEFAK
-669 SEDSVSAK
+669 SEDSASTK

-700 SWETDSTV
+700 SWETDSMM

-718 PSAPSASGTEDAVSA
+718 PSAPSASGAEDAASA
-733 LSMQT
+733 MSMQT
-738 NHSSLSQARSS
+738 NHSSLSQTRSS
-749 AGAMQ
+749 MGAMQ
-754 PQTPNIPL
+754 PQMPNIP
-762 PNLPVGPGDTISIAS
+762 PPTLPVGPGDTISMAS

-807 ASSVMSG
+807 SSSMMSG
-814 DVNRRVD
+814 NLGRHVD

-836 ATSQLRQPDLHRA
+836 TASQLRQQDMHRA
-849 ESQSVLS
+849 ESQSLLS
-856 CNTSVSA
+856 CNTSVST
-863 RTEGTSSN
+863 RTEGTNSN
-871 MKVTQTSK
+871 MKTMQTSK

-917 VTDNKRS
+917 ISDNKRS

-929 KVTKGEESEK
+929 KMTKGEENEI
-939 EDDTE
+939 EDDRE
-944 SASGSHRY
+944 STTNSHRHT
-952 SLQADLDRTDR
+952 LQADLDRTDTV
-963 AFALSS
+963 FELSS
-969 QCANAGELKSEAET
+969 QPANTGGVKSEIGT

-988 LSGVKEREPS
+988 LSGLKAEREPPP
-998 YHDQS
+998 YYDQS
-1003 EKVREKYNRSS
+1003 EKAREKYSRSS
-1014 KVREMDSE
+1014 KVREVDSE

-1028 SRSQREELNSCSS
+1028 SRSQREELDSCSS

-1057 ASAVEDKKMY
+1057 ASAKEDKKMY
-1067 KYTRS
+1067 KFVRS
-1072 RVSETTSAREES
+1072 RVSETTSSREKS
-1084 PELYVFRRTPER
+1084 PELHVFSQTPEP
-1096 SFDSESPEPSTQSRV
+1096 SFDSESAEPSTQSRV
-1111 RSHHVEECEEEARS
+1111 RSYHVEACEEEARS
-1125 DTSEFGAKRKF
+1125 DMSEFGAKRKF

-1144 EDGKKEAKV
+1144 EDGMKEAKV
-1153 EQNEERF
+1153 EQSEERF
-1160 ASRAFSQYRR
+1160 ASRQFSQYRR
-1170 SIRKEEEEEMDDDAI
+1170 TTRKEEEEDMDDDAI

-1192 LEETTAKLRRRK
+1192 LEETTAKLRRRR

>member
-1 MSCVVSVQP
+1 
-10 GDIRQLCAP
+10 G
-19 CIDFCNDPPLCSAPV
+19 
-34 LGNPLTAA
+34 
-42 MASSR
+42 R
-47 DSDNEQVVP
+47 DSDSEEAVPNEEDDGP
-56 DEEEERSDVKAVQAH
+56 DVRAVQAH

-99 SSAVAAKQIINEEL
+99 SPAVAAKQIINEEL
-113 KTKDVKVDSVC
+113 KTKDIKVDSAC

-199 RLGITHILNA
+199 RLGITHVLNA

-269 MGISRSA
+269 MGMSRSA

-322 EERELENTGDDDVTP
+322 EERELEHTGDEEVTP
-337 SQSPAVHAGTS
+337 SQSPVVHTRTS
-348 SQLSGVGDSES
+348 SRLSGAGDSES
-359 IMGAKAHS
+359 VMGAKAHS
-367 IIVEEEDTSSLLG
+367 ITVEEEDTSSLMG

-389 KTSCVSKHSTLISEE
+389 KTSRVSKHSTLISEE
-404 EEEQLYEEWRKKQ
+404 EEEQLYEEWRMKQ
-417 GLPEREPATNHGRRT
+417 GLPAKEPGVNNGRKM
-432 SPKFLA
+432 SPKLLH

-443 SEEDVEQMIH
+443 SEADVEQRVH
-453 DWQCKNEKYQM
+453 DWQCRNEKYQM
-464 EGPPREEDGDFSM
+464 EGPPREEDGDSSM
-477 GGRPYPSRECSDVES
+477 GGRPYPPGEFSDVES
-492 VSSLEIRTLKQQL
+492 VSSFEIRTLKQQL
-505 EASSCNRMRR
+505 EASSFSRMRR
-515 SRTGSLSSESTWDM
+515 SRTGSMSSESTWDM
-529 WNQRILEIEKEAA
+529 WNQRLLEIEEEAA
-542 QRYHSRS
+542 QRYRTKNKISRERQS
-549 KNGGESW
+549 P
-556 SSETGRKERD
+556 ETGRKERD
-566 VDEESVF
+566 VDEESVL

-615 SAPSPAEE
+615 SAPSPAED
-623 GSQTGGEVTE
+623 GSQAGGEGTE
-633 GKSLSDI
+633 GKSLSDV
-640 NLSAYQAWK
+640 NLTAYQAWK
-649 MKRQK
+649 MKHQK
-654 KVGSESKDEF
+654 KVGSESKEEF
-664 VELAK
+664 VEFAK
-669 SEDSVSAK
+669 SEDSASAK

-700 SWETDSTV
+700 SWETDSTM

-718 PSAPSASGTEDAVSA
+718 PSAPSASGTEDAASA
-733 LSMQT
+733 MSMQT
-738 NHSSLSQARSS
+738 NRSSLSQTRSS
-749 AGAMQ
+749 TGAMQ
-754 PQTPNIPL
+754 PQIPL
-762 PNLPVGPGDTISIAS
+762 PSLPVGPGDTISMAS

-814 DVNRRVD
+814 DLGRRVD
-821 DDKISLLSAQSGSSL
+821 DDKVSLLSAQSGSSL
-836 ATSQLRQPDLHRA
+836 ATSQLRQQDVHRA

-871 MKVTQTSK
+871 MKTLQTSK

-892 KLRRKEKEMQME
+892 EIRRKEKEMQME

-917 VTDNKRS
+917 IRDNKRS

-929 KVTKGEESEK
+929 KMTKGEENEI
-939 EDDTE
+939 DDETG
-944 SASGSHRY
+944 SITNSHRRP
-952 SLQADLDRTDR
+952 LQADLGRTDT
-963 AFALSS
+963 AFDLSS
-969 QCANAGELKSEAET
+969 QPANTGAPESEIET

-988 LSGVKEREPS
+988 LSGLKAEREPPS
-998 YHDQS
+998 YYDES
-1003 EKVREKYNRSS
+1003 EKAREKHSRSS

-1028 SRSQREELNSCSS
+1028 SRSQREELDSCSS

-1057 ASAVEDKKMY
+1057 ASAKEDKKMY

-1072 RVSETTSAREES
+1072 RVSETSSREKS
-1084 PELYVFRRTPER
+1084 PELHVFSQTPEP
-1096 SFDSESPEPSTQSRV
+1096 SFDSESPEPSTHIRV
-1111 RSHHVEECEEEARS
+1111 RSRHVEACEEEARS
-1125 DTSEFGAKRKF
+1125 DMSEFGAKRKF

-1153 EQNEERF
+1153 EESEERF
-1160 ASRAFSQYRR
+1160 ACRQSSQYRR
-1170 SIRKEEEEEMDDDAI
+1170 SMRKEEEEEMDDDAI

-1192 LEETTAKLRRRK
+1192 LEETTAKLRRRR

>member
-1 MSCVVSVQP
+1 
-10 GDIRQLCAP
+10 
-19 CIDFCNDPPLCSAPV
+19 
-34 LGNPLTAA
+34 
-42 MASSR
+42 
-47 DSDNEQVVP
+47 
-56 DEEEERSDVKAVQAH
+56 
-71 YLRSPSP
+71 
-78 SRYSVI
+78 RYSMT

-113 KTKDVKVDSVC
+113 KTKDVEVDSVC
-124 PRMLESAQQLM
+124 PGMLESAQQLM

-143 KEKIDDTSLFNT
+143 KEKIDDTSMFNT

-180 WPNVFIAE
+180 WPNIFIAE

-193 NKSRLK
+193 NKGRLK

-228 YLGIEVDDFPDMD
+228 YLGIEVDDFPDID
-241 ISKHFRPAAEFLDEA
+241 ISKHFRPAAEFVDEA

-286 HHMTILEA
+286 HHMTILQA

-322 EERELENTGDDDVTP
+322 EERELENTGDDELTP
-337 SQSPAVHAGTS
+337 SQSPVIHAGTS
-348 SQLSGVGDSES
+348 SQLSGFGDSES

-367 IIVEEEDTSSLLG
+367 IMVEEEDTSSLLG
-380 SLMSSSSVG
+380 SLMSSPSVG
-389 KTSCVSKHSTLISEE
+389 KASWVSKHSTLISEE

-417 GLPEREPATNHGRRT
+417 GLPAKELATNHRRRT
-432 SPKFLA
+432 SPKLLA
-438 QEEEQ
+438 QEGEQ
-443 SEEDVEQMIH
+443 SEEDVEQIIH
-453 DWQCKNEKYQM
+453 DWQRRNEKYQM
-464 EGPPREEDGDFSM
+464 EDGDFSM
-477 GGRPYPSRECSDVES
+477 RGRHYPSGEFSDVES
-492 VSSLEIRTLKQQL
+492 VSSLEIRTLKEQL
-505 EASSCNRMRR
+505 ETSSCNRMRR
-515 SRTGSLSSESTWDM
+515 SRTGSVSSESTWDM
-529 WNQRILEIEKEAA
+529 WNQRLLEIEKEATK
-542 QRYHSRS
+542 RYHS
-549 KNGGESW
+549 KNQSGGESW
-556 SSETGRKERD
+556 SSKTERKERD
-566 VDEESVF
+566 EDEESVF
-573 SDSSS
+573 SDCSS

-615 SAPSPAEE
+615 SAPSPAED
-623 GSQTGGEVTE
+623 GSQTGGEVTG
-633 GKSLSDI
+633 GKNLSDI

-654 KVGSESKDEF
+654 KLGSESKDEF
-664 VELAK
+664 MEFAK
-669 SEDSVSAK
+669 SEDSASAK

-700 SWETDSTV
+700 SWETDSTM

-718 PSAPSASGTEDAVSA
+718 PSAPSASGTEDASSA

-738 NHSSLSQARSS
+738 NHSSVSQTRSG
-749 AGAMQ
+749 AGAVR
-754 PQTPNIPL
+754 PQTPSIPL
-762 PNLPVGPGDTISIAS
+762 PNLPVGPGDTISMAS

-814 DVNRRVD
+814 DLSRHVD
-821 DDKISLLSAQSGSSL
+821 DDRVSLLSARSGSSL
-836 ATSQLRQPDLHRA
+836 ATSQCRQQEMQRA
-849 ESQSVLS
+849 ETQSVLS

-917 VTDNKRS
+917 VSDNKRS

-929 KVTKGEESEK
+929 RVAKGEESEN

-944 SASGSHRY
+944 STSGSHKHTF
-952 SLQADLDRTDR
+952 QADLDRTGR
-963 AFALSS
+963 TFALSS
-969 QCANAGELKSEAET
+969 QFANASALQSEIET

-988 LSGVKEREPS
+988 LSGLKETEPS
-998 YHDQS
+998 YNDQS
-1003 EKVREKYNRSS
+1003 EKAREKYNRSS
-1014 KVREMDSE
+1014 KVREMNSE

-1028 SRSQREELNSCSS
+1028 CRSQREELNSSSS

-1057 ASAVEDKKMY
+1057 ASEREDKKMY
-1067 KYTRS
+1067 KFTRS
-1072 RVSETTSAREES
+1072 RVSETSSGEKS
-1084 PELYVFRRTPER
+1084 PDLYDFRRTPEP

-1125 DTSEFGAKRKF
+1125 DMSEFGAKRKF

-1153 EQNEERF
+1153 EQSEERF
-1160 ASRAFSQYRR
+1160 ASREFSQYRR
-1170 SIRKEEEEEMDDDAI
+1170 RIRKEEEEEEMDDDAV

>member
-1 MSCVVSVQP
+1 
-10 GDIRQLCAP
+10 
-19 CIDFCNDPPLCSAPV
+19 
-34 LGNPLTAA
+34 
-42 MASSR
+42 MASGR
-47 DSDNEQVVP
+47 DSDSEQAVP
-56 DEEEERSDVKAVQAH
+56 DEGDEGPDVKAVQAH

-78 SRYSVI
+78 SRYSVV

-113 KTKDVKVDSVC
+113 KTKDTTVDSAC

-199 RLGITHILNA
+199 RLGITHVLNA

-322 EERELENTGDDDVTP
+322 EERELEHTGDEEVTP
-337 SQSPAVHAGTS
+337 SQSPVAHAGTS

-367 IIVEEEDTSSLLG
+367 ITVEEEDTSSLLG
-380 SLMSSSSVG
+380 SLMSSSSAG
-389 KTSCVSKHSTLISEE
+389 KTSWVSKHSTLISEE
-404 EEEQLYEEWRKKQ
+404 EEEQLYKEWRKKQ
-417 GLPEREPATNHGRRT
+417 GLPAKEPGVNHGKRT
-432 SPKFLA
+432 SPKLLD
-438 QEEEQ
+438 QEGEQ
-443 SEEDVEQMIH
+443 SEEDVEQRIH
-453 DWQCKNEKYQM
+453 DWQCRNEKYQM
-464 EGPPREEDGDFSM
+464 EGPPREEDGDSSM
-477 GGRPYPSRECSDVES
+477 GGRPYPSGEFSDVES
-492 VSSLEIRTLKQQL
+492 VSSFEIRTLKQQL
-505 EASSCNRMRR
+505 EASSFSRMRR
-515 SRTGSLSSESTWDM
+515 SRTGSMSSESTWDM
-529 WNQRILEIEKEAA
+529 WNQRLLEIEKEAA
-542 QRYHSRS
+542 QRYRS
-549 KNGGESW
+549 KNKIGGERQSP
-556 SSETGRKERD
+556 ETGRKERD
-566 VDEESVF
+566 EDEESVF

-615 SAPSPAEE
+615 SAPSPAED
-623 GSQTGGEVTE
+623 GSQAGGEGTE

-640 NLSAYQAWK
+640 NLTAYQAWK

-654 KVGSESKDEF
+654 KVGSESKEEF
-664 VELAK
+664 VEFAK
-669 SEDSVSAK
+669 SEDSASAK
-677 KKQRRVELLERSKKI
+677 KKQRRVELLEHSKKI

-700 SWETDSTV
+700 SWETDSTM

-718 PSAPSASGTEDAVSA
+718 PSAPSAGGAEDTASA

-738 NHSSLSQARSS
+738 NHSSLSQTRSS
-749 AGAMQ
+749 TGAMQ
-754 PQTPNIPL
+754 PQMPSIPL
-762 PNLPVGPGDTISIAS
+762 PNLPVGPGDTISMAS

-814 DVNRRVD
+814 DLGRRVD
-821 DDKISLLSAQSGSSL
+821 DDKVSLLSAQSGSSL
-836 ATSQLRQPDLHRA
+836 ATSQLRQQDMQRA

-863 RTEGTSSN
+863 RTEGPSLN
-871 MKVTQTSK
+871 MKTTQTSK
-879 PLYSLFADDVDLK
+879 PLYSLFADEVDLK

-917 VTDNKRS
+917 IRDNKRS

-929 KVTKGEESEK
+929 KMTKGEENEI
-939 EDDTE
+939 EDDRE
-944 SASGSHRY
+944 STTNSHRCP
-952 SLQADLDRTDR
+952 LQADLDRTDTV
-963 AFALSS
+963 FDLSS
-969 QCANAGELKSEAET
+969 QPANTSAAKSEIET

-988 LSGVKEREPS
+988 LSGLRAGREPPS
-998 YHDQS
+998 YYDQS
-1003 EKVREKYNRSS
+1003 EKAREKYSRSS

-1028 SRSQREELNSCSS
+1028 SRSQREELDSCSS

-1057 ASAVEDKKMY
+1057 ASAKEDKKMY
-1067 KYTRS
+1067 KFTRS
-1072 RVSETTSAREES
+1072 RVSETTSPREES
-1084 PELYVFRRTPER
+1084 PELHVFSRTPEP
-1096 SFDSESPEPSTQSRV
+1096 SFDSESPEPSTQSRA
-1111 RSHHVEECEEEARS
+1111 RSHHVEACEEEARS
-1125 DTSEFGAKRKF
+1125 DMSEFGAKRKF

-1153 EQNEERF
+1153 EQTEERF
-1160 ASRAFSQYRR
+1160 ASRQFSQYRR
-1170 SIRKEEEEEMDDDAI
+1170 SMRKEEEEEMDDDAI

-1192 LEETTAKLRRRK
+1192 LEETTAKLRRRR

>member
-1 MSCVVSVQP
+1 
-10 GDIRQLCAP
+10 
-19 CIDFCNDPPLCSAPV
+19 
-34 LGNPLTAA
+34 
-42 MASSR
+42 MASGR
-47 DSDNEQVVP
+47 DSDSEQVVP
-56 DEEEERSDVKAVQAH
+56 DEEDEGPDVKAVQAH

-78 SRYSVI
+78 SRYSLI

-113 KTKDVKVDSVC
+113 KTKDIKVDSVC
-124 PRMLESAQQLM
+124 PRMLESARQLM

-199 RLGITHILNA
+199 RLGITHVLNA

-216 TGPGFYNGLNIQ
+216 TGPSFYNGLNIQ

-322 EERELENTGDDDVTP
+322 EERDLEHSGDEEITP
-337 SQSPAVHAGTS
+337 CQSPVVHARTS
-348 SQLSGVGDSES
+348 SQQSGAEDSES
-359 IMGAKAHS
+359 IIGAKAHS
-367 IIVEEEDTSSLLG
+367 ITVEEEETS
-380 SLMSSSSVG
+380 SLMSSSLVE
-389 KTSCVSKHSTLISEE
+389 KTSWVSKHSALISEE
-404 EEEQLYEEWRKKQ
+404 EEEQMYKEWRKKQ
-417 GLPEREPATNHGRRT
+417 GLPAKEPGVNHGRRT
-432 SPKFLA
+432 SLKD
-438 QEEEQ
+438 QEGEQ
-443 SEEDVEQMIH
+443 SEQDVEQRIH
-453 DWQCKNEKYQM
+453 DWQRRNEKYQM
-464 EGPPREEDGDFSM
+464 DGPFREEDGDSSM
-477 GGRPYPSRECSDVES
+477 GGRPYPPGEFSDVES
-492 VSSLEIRTLKQQL
+492 VSSFEIQTLKEQL
-505 EASSCNRMRR
+505 EASSFSRMRR
-515 SRTGSLSSESTWDM
+515 SRTGSMSSESTWDM
-529 WNQRILEIEKEAA
+529 WNQRLLEIEKEAA
-542 QRYHSRS
+542 QRYRYKS
-549 KNGGESW
+549 KNYGERQSP
-556 SSETGRKERD
+556 ETGRKERD

-573 SDSSS
+573 SDCSS

-603 GFHKKDLESSSS
+603 GFHKKDLEPSSS
-615 SAPSPAEE
+615 SAPSPVENGSQADEE
-623 GSQTGGEVTE
+623 GTE
-633 GKSLSDI
+633 GKSLSDV
-640 NLSAYQAWK
+640 NLTAYQAWK

-654 KVGSESKDEF
+654 KVGSESKEEF
-664 VELAK
+664 VEFAK
-669 SEDSVSAK
+669 TEDSASAK
-677 KKQRRVELLERSKKI
+677 KKQRRVELLEHSKKI

-700 SWETDSTV
+700 SWETDSMM
-708 SGSIPLSAFW
+708 SRSIPLSAFW
-718 PSAPSASGTEDAVSA
+718 PSAPSASGAEDAASV

-738 NHSSLSQARSS
+738 NHSSLSQTRSNT
-749 AGAMQ
+749 GAMQ
-754 PQTPNIPL
+754 PQTPL
-762 PNLPVGPGDTISIAS
+762 PNLPVGPGDTISMAS

-807 ASSVMSG
+807 ASSIMSG
-814 DVNRRVD
+814 DLGRRAD
-821 DDKISLLSAQSGSSL
+821 DDKVSLLSGQSSTFL
-836 ATSQLRQPDLHRA
+836 ATSQPRQQDIHRA

-856 CNTSVSA
+856 CNTSVST
-863 RTEGTSSN
+863 RSEGTRSN
-871 MKVTQTSK
+871 MKTTQTSK

-892 KLRRKEKEMQME
+892 KLSRKEKEMQME
-904 MREKMSDYQIEKV
+904 MREKMSDYQVEKV
-917 VTDNKRS
+917 ISDNKRS

-929 KVTKGEESEK
+929 KMTKREENEI
-939 EDDTE
+939 EDDRE
-944 SASGSHRY
+944 STTNSYRCP
-952 SLQADLDRTDR
+952 LQADAGRTDTV
-963 AFALSS
+963 FDLSGQPS
-969 QCANAGELKSEAET
+969 KPDTEA
-983 DITKW
+983 DIAKW
-988 LSGVKEREPS
+988 LSGLKAEREPPS
-998 YHDQS
+998 YYDQS
-1003 EKVREKYNRSS
+1003 PKGREKFSRSS

-1022 TSSYRF
+1022 TCSYRF
-1028 SRSQREELNSCSS
+1028 SRSQREELDSCSS
-1041 YESKGDSLR
+1041 YESNGDSLR

-1057 ASAVEDKKMY
+1057 ASAKEDKQMY
-1067 KYTRS
+1067 KFTRS
-1072 RVSETTSAREES
+1072 RVSETSSRDKS
-1084 PELYVFRRTPER
+1084 PELHVFSQTPEP
-1096 SFDSESPEPSTQSRV
+1096 SFDSESPEPSTQSRA
-1111 RSHHVEECEEEARS
+1111 RSHHVETCEEEAKS
-1125 DTSEFGAKRKF
+1125 DISEFGAKRKF

-1144 EDGKKEAKV
+1144 EDGKREAMM
-1153 EQNEERF
+1153 EQSEERF
-1160 ASRAFSQYRR
+1160 ASRQFSQYRR
-1170 SIRKEEEEEMDDDAI
+1170 STRKEEEEEMDDDAI

-1192 LEETTAKLRRRK
+1192 LDETTAKLRRRR

>member
-1 MSCVVSVQP
+1 
-10 GDIRQLCAP
+10 
-19 CIDFCNDPPLCSAPV
+19 
-34 LGNPLTAA
+34 
-42 MASSR
+42 MAQR
-47 DSDNEQVVP
+47 DSDSDQVVP
-56 DEEEERSDVKAVQAH
+56 GEEDEGADVKAVQAH

-84 SDTDTESIFMEPIHL
+84 SDADTESIFMEPIHL

-113 KTKDVKVDSVC
+113 KTKDASVDAAC
-124 PRMLESAQQLM
+124 PRMLESARQLM

-199 RLGITHILNA
+199 RLGITHVLNA

-286 HHMTILEA
+286 HHMTVLEA

-309 FLKQLRELNEQLL
+309 FLKQLRDLNEQLL
-322 EERELENTGDDDVTP
+322 EERELEHTGSEEP
-337 SQSPAVHAGTS
+337 SGA
-348 SQLSGVGDSES
+348 GDSES
-359 IMGAKAHS
+359 TMGAKAHS
-367 IIVEEEDTSSLLG
+367 ITVEEEDTTSLLG
-380 SLMSSSSVG
+380 SFMSSSSVE
-389 KTSCVSKHSTLISEE
+389 KTSWVSKHSTLISEE
-404 EEEQLYEEWRKKQ
+404 EEEHLYEEWRKKQ
-417 GLPEREPATNHGRRT
+417 GLPAKEPGVNHGRRT
-432 SPKFLA
+432 SPKLLE
-438 QEEEQ
+438 QEGEQ
-443 SEEDVEQMIH
+443 SEEDVEQRIH
-453 DWQCKNEKYQM
+453 DWQCRNEKYQM
-464 EGPPREEDGDFSM
+464 EGPPREEYGDAST
-477 GGRPYPSRECSDVES
+477 GGRPYPPGEFSDVES
-492 VSSLEIRTLKQQL
+492 VSSFEIRTLRQQM
-505 EASSCNRMRR
+505 EASSLSRMRR
-515 SRTGSLSSESTWDM
+515 SRTGSMSSESTWDM
-529 WNQRILEIEKEAA
+529 WNQRLLEIEKEAA
-542 QRYHSRS
+542 RRYHS
-549 KNGGESW
+549 KNKSCGERQSPETGGE
-556 SSETGRKERD
+556 ERD
-566 VDEESVF
+566 VDEESVL

-590 TPLERWKVKRIQF
+590 TPLERWKIKRIQF
-603 GFHKKDLESSSS
+603 GFHKKDLEPSSSG
-615 SAPSPAEE
+615 APSPAED
-623 GSQTGGEVTE
+623 GSQAGGEGTE

-640 NLSAYQAWK
+640 NLTAYQAWK

-654 KVGSESKDEF
+654 KVGSESKEEF
-664 VELAK
+664 VEFAK
-669 SEDSVSAK
+669 SEDSASAK

-692 LEESQSMC
+692 LAESQSMC
-700 SWETDSTV
+700 SWETDSTM

-718 PSAPSASGTEDAVSA
+718 GSAPSASGAEDAASA

-738 NHSSLSQARSS
+738 NHSSLSQTRSS
-749 AGAMQ
+749 TGAMQ
-754 PQTPNIPL
+754 PQMPSIPL
-762 PNLPVGPGDTISIAS
+762 PNLPVGPGDTISMAS

-807 ASSVMSG
+807 ASIMSG
-814 DVNRRVD
+814 DLGRRVD
-821 DDKISLLSAQSGSSL
+821 DDKVSLLSGRSSSSL
-836 ATSQLRQPDLHRA
+836 ATSQLRQQDMHRA

-856 CNTSVSA
+856 CNTSANA
-863 RTEGTSSN
+863 RTEGSSSN
-871 MKVTQTSK
+871 MKTAQTSK
-879 PLYSLFADDVDLK
+879 PLYSLFADEVDLK
-892 KLRRKEKEMQME
+892 KIRRKEKEMQME
-904 MREKMSDYQIEKV
+904 MREKMTDYQTEKV
-917 VTDNKRS
+917 IRDNKRS

-929 KVTKGEESEK
+929 KMTKGEDKEM
-939 EDDTE
+939 EDDRE
-944 SASGSHRY
+944 STTNSHRRP
-952 SLQADLDRTDR
+952 LQADLEGTDTV
-963 AFALSS
+963 FDLFS
-969 QCANAGELKSEAET
+969 QPANTGVPKSET

-988 LSGVKEREPS
+988 LSGLKAEREPS
-998 YHDQS
+998 SFYDQS
-1003 EKVREKYNRSS
+1003 EKAREKYSRSS
-1014 KVREMDSE
+1014 TVRETDSE
-1022 TSSYRF
+1022 TSSYRI
-1028 SRSQREELNSCSS
+1028 SRSQREELGSSSS

-1057 ASAVEDKKMY
+1057 ASAKEDKKMY
-1067 KYTRS
+1067 KFSRS
-1072 RVSETTSAREES
+1072 RVSETTSSREKS
-1084 PELYVFRRTPER
+1084 PELHVFRQTPEPA
-1096 SFDSESPEPSTQSRV
+1096 FDSESPEPSTQSRV
-1111 RSHHVEECEEEARS
+1111 RSHHVEACEEEARS
-1125 DTSEFGAKRKF
+1125 DMSEFGAKRKF
-1136 TQSFSKSE
+1136 RQSFSKSE

-1153 EQNEERF
+1153 EQSEERF
-1160 ASRAFSQYRR
+1160 ASRQFSQYRR
-1170 SIRKEEEEEMDDDAI
+1170 TVRKEEEEEMDDDAI

-1192 LEETTAKLRRRK
+1192 LEETTAKLRRRR

>member
-1 MSCVVSVQP
+1 
-10 GDIRQLCAP
+10 
-19 CIDFCNDPPLCSAPV
+19 
-34 LGNPLTAA
+34 
-42 MASSR
+42 MASGR
-47 DSDNEQVVP
+47 DSDSEQAVP
-56 DEEEERSDVKAVQAH
+56 DEEKGPDVKAVQAH

-78 SRYSVI
+78 SLYSVI

-113 KTKDVKVDSVC
+113 KTTDTKVDSVC
-124 PRMLESAQQLM
+124 PSMLESARQLM

-199 RLGITHILNA
+199 RLGITHVLNA

-228 YLGIEVDDFPDMD
+228 YMGIEVDDFPDMD

-322 EERELENTGDDDVTP
+322 EERELEHTGDEEVTP
-337 SQSPAVHAGTS
+337 SQSPVVPAGTS
-348 SQLSGVGDSES
+348 SQLSGAGDSES
-359 IMGAKAHS
+359 ITGAKAHS
-367 IIVEEEDTSSLLG
+367 ITVEEEDTSSLLD
-380 SLMSSSSVG
+380 SLMNSSSVG
-389 KTSCVSKHSTLISEE
+389 KTSWASKHSTLISEE
-404 EEEQLYEEWRKKQ
+404 EEEQLYEEWRKKH
-417 GLPEREPATNHGRRT
+417 GLPAKEPGVNRGRRT
-432 SPKFLA
+432 SPKLPD
-438 QEEEQ
+438 QEGEQ
-443 SEEDVEQMIH
+443 PEEDVEQRIH
-453 DWQCKNEKYQM
+453 DWQRRNEKYQM
-464 EGPPREEDGDFSM
+464 EGPPREEDGDFNM
-477 GGRPYPSRECSDVES
+477 GGRPHPSGEFSDIES
-492 VSSLEIRTLKQQL
+492 VSSFEIRTLKQQL
-505 EASSCNRMRR
+505 EASSFSSMRR
-515 SRTGSLSSESTWDM
+515 SRTGSMSSESTWDM
-529 WNQRILEIEKEAA
+529 WNQRLLEIEKEAA
-542 QRYHSRS
+542 QRYRS
-549 KNGGESW
+549 KNRNCGERHSP
-556 SSETGRKERD
+556 ETGKKERD

-590 TPLERWKVKRIQF
+590 TPLERWKIKRIQF
-603 GFHKKDLESSSS
+603 GFHKKDLEPSSS
-615 SAPSPAEE
+615 SAPSPAED
-623 GSQTGGEVTE
+623 GSQADGEGAE

-640 NLSAYQAWK
+640 NLTAYQAWK

-654 KVGSESKDEF
+654 KVGNENKEEF
-664 VELAK
+664 VEFAK
-669 SEDSVSAK
+669 IEDSASAK
-677 KKQRRVELLERSKKI
+677 KKQRRVELLERSKKV

-700 SWETDSTV
+700 SWETDSTM
-708 SGSIPLSAFW
+708 SGSIPLSTFW
-718 PSAPSASGTEDAVSA
+718 PSAPSASGAEDAASA
-733 LSMQT
+733 LSVQT
-738 NHSSLSQARSS
+738 NNSSLSQTRSS
-749 AGAMQ
+749 TGAIQ
-754 PQTPNIPL
+754 PQTPSIPL
-762 PNLPVGPGDTISIAS
+762 PNLAVGPGDTISMAS

-814 DVNRRVD
+814 DIGRRVD
-821 DDKISLLSAQSGSSL
+821 DDKVSLLSAQSGSSFV
-836 ATSQLRQPDLHRA
+836 TSQLRQQDTHRA

-856 CNTSVSA
+856 CSTSASA

-871 MKVTQTSK
+871 LKTTQTSK
-879 PLYSLFADDVDLK
+879 PLYSLFADHVDLK

-917 VTDNKRS
+917 IRDNKRS

-929 KVTKGEESEK
+929 KVTKGEENEV
-939 EDDTE
+939 EDDRE
-944 SASGSHRY
+944 STASSHRRPW
-952 SLQADLDRTDR
+952 QADVDRTDTG
-963 AFALSS
+963 FDLSS
-969 QCANAGELKSEAET
+969 QPANTGAPKSETEN
-983 DITKW
+983 DITRW
-988 LSGVKEREPS
+988 LSGLRAEREPPS
-998 YHDQS
+998 YYDQS
-1003 EKVREKYNRSS
+1003 EKAREKYSRSS

-1028 SRSQREELNSCSS
+1028 SRSQREELDSCSS

-1050 TMSRFSS
+1050 TVSRFSS
-1057 ASAVEDKKMY
+1057 ASAKEDKKMY
-1067 KYTRS
+1067 KFTRS
-1072 RVSETTSAREES
+1072 RVSETTSSREKS
-1084 PELYVFRRTPER
+1084 PELPVFSQTPEP
-1096 SFDSESPEPSTQSRV
+1096 SFDSGSPESSTQSRV
-1111 RSHHVEECEEEARS
+1111 RSHHVEACEEEARS
-1125 DTSEFGAKRKF
+1125 DISEFGAKRKF

-1153 EQNEERF
+1153 EQSEERF
-1160 ASRAFSQYRR
+1160 ASRQFSQYRR
-1170 SIRKEEEEEMDDDAI
+1170 SVRKEEEEEMDDDAI

-1192 LEETTAKLRRRK
+1192 LEETTAKLRRRR

>member
-1 MSCVVSVQP
+1 
-10 GDIRQLCAP
+10 
-19 CIDFCNDPPLCSAPV
+19 
-34 LGNPLTAA
+34 
-42 MASSR
+42 MASGR
-47 DSDNEQVVP
+47 DSDSEQAVP
-56 DEEEERSDVKAVQAH
+56 DEEDEGPDVKAVQAH

-113 KTKDVKVDSVC
+113 KTKDTKVDSVC

-199 RLGITHILNA
+199 RLGITHVLNA

-286 HHMTILEA
+286 HHMTVLEA

-322 EERELENTGDDDVTP
+322 EERELEHTGDEEVTP
-337 SQSPAVHAGTS
+337 SQSPVVRAGTS
-348 SQLSGVGDSES
+348 SRLSGVGDSES

-367 IIVEEEDTSSLLG
+367 ITVEEETSSLLG
-380 SLMSSSSVG
+380 SLMSSSSVE
-389 KTSCVSKHSTLISEE
+389 KNSWVSKHSTLISEE
-404 EEEQLYEEWRKKQ
+404 EEEQLYKEWRKKQ
-417 GLPEREPATNHGRRT
+417 GLPAKEPGVNHGRT
-432 SPKFLA
+432 SPKLLY
-438 QEEEQ
+438 QEGEQ
-443 SEEDVEQMIH
+443 SEEDVEQRIH
-453 DWQCKNEKYQM
+453 DWQCRNEKYQM
-464 EGPPREEDGDFSM
+464 EGPPREEDGNSSM
-477 GGRPYPSRECSDVES
+477 GGRPYPSGEFSDVES
-492 VSSLEIRTLKQQL
+492 VSSFEIRTLKQQL
-505 EASSCNRMRR
+505 EASSFSRMRR
-515 SRTGSLSSESTWDM
+515 SRTGSTSSESTWDM
-529 WNQRILEIEKEAA
+529 WNQRLLEIEKEAA
-542 QRYHSRS
+542 QKYRS
-549 KNGGESW
+549 KNKNCGERRSP
-556 SSETGRKERD
+556 ETGREERD

-603 GFHKKDLESSSS
+603 GFHKKDLEPSSS
-615 SAPSPAEE
+615 SAPSPAED
-623 GSQTGGEVTE
+623 GSQAGEEGTE

-654 KVGSESKDEF
+654 KVGSESKEEF
-664 VELAK
+664 VEFAK
-669 SEDSVSAK
+669 SEDSASAK

-700 SWETDSTV
+700 SWETDSMM

-718 PSAPSASGTEDAVSA
+718 PSAPSASGAEDAASA

-749 AGAMQ
+749 TGAMQ
-754 PQTPNIPL
+754 PQIPL
-762 PNLPVGPGDTISIAS
+762 PSLPVGPGDTISMAS

-807 ASSVMSG
+807 AFSVTSG
-814 DVNRRVD
+814 DLGRRVD
-821 DDKISLLSAQSGSSL
+821 DDKVSLLSGQSGSTL
-836 ATSQLRQPDLHRA
+836 ATSQVRQQDMHRA

-856 CNTSVSA
+856 CDTSVSA
-863 RTEGTSSN
+863 RSEGTSSN
-871 MKVTQTSK
+871 MKTTQTSK
-879 PLYSLFADDVDLK
+879 PLYSLFADDIDLK
-892 KLRRKEKEMQME
+892 KLSRKEKEMQME
-904 MREKMSDYQIEKV
+904 MREKMTDYQVEKV
-917 VTDNKRS
+917 IRDNKRS

-929 KVTKGEESEK
+929 KVTKGEENEI
-939 EDDTE
+939 EDDRE
-944 SASGSHRY
+944 STTNSHRRT
-952 SLQADLDRTDR
+952 LQAHLDRTDTV
-963 AFALSS
+963 FDLSS
-969 QCANAGELKSEAET
+969 QPANTGVPKSETET

-988 LSGVKEREPS
+988 LSGLKAERESPS
-998 YHDQS
+998 YYDQS
-1003 EKVREKYNRSS
+1003 EKAREKYSRSS

-1028 SRSQREELNSCSS
+1028 SRSQREELDSCSS

-1057 ASAVEDKKMY
+1057 ASAKEDKKMY
-1067 KYTRS
+1067 KFTRS
-1072 RVSETTSAREES
+1072 RVSETRSSSEKS
-1084 PELYVFRRTPER
+1084 PDLHVFSRTPEP

-1111 RSHHVEECEEEARS
+1111 RSHHVEACEEEAKS
-1125 DTSEFGAKRKF
+1125 DMSEFGAKRKF

-1153 EQNEERF
+1153 QQSEERF
-1160 ASRAFSQYRR
+1160 ASRQISQFRR
-1170 SIRKEEEEEMDDDAI
+1170 STRKEEEEEMDDDAI

-1192 LEETTAKLRRRK
+1192 LEETTAKLRRRR

>member
-1 MSCVVSVQP
+1 
-10 GDIRQLCAP
+10 
-19 CIDFCNDPPLCSAPV
+19 
-34 LGNPLTAA
+34 
-42 MASSR
+42 MASRR
-47 DSDNEQVVP
+47 DLDSKQAVP
-56 DEEEERSDVKAVQAH
+56 DEEDEGPDVKAVQAH

-99 SSAVAAKQIINEEL
+99 SSAVAAKQIIKEEL
-113 KTKDVKVDSVC
+113 KTKDTKVDSVC
-124 PRMLESAQQLM
+124 PGMLESAQQLM

-216 TGPGFYNGLNIQ
+216 TGPDFYNGLNIQ

-299 KKRAIYPNDG
+299 QKRAIYPNDG

-322 EERELENTGDDDVTP
+322 EEREAERTGDEEGSP
-337 SQSPAVHAGTS
+337 SQSPVVRAGTS
-348 SQLSGVGDSES
+348 SRLSGVGDSES

-367 IIVEEEDTSSLLG
+367 ITVEEEDTSSLLD
-380 SLMSSSSVG
+380 SFMSCSSVR
-389 KTSCVSKHSTLISEE
+389 KTSWVSKHSTLISEE

-417 GLPEREPATNHGRRT
+417 GLPAKEPGVNHGRT
-432 SPKFLA
+432 SPKLLD
-438 QEEEQ
+438 QEGEQYEENV
-443 SEEDVEQMIH
+443 EERIH
-453 DWQCKNEKYQM
+453 DWQRRNEKYQM
-464 EGPPREEDGDFSM
+464 KGPPREEDGDCSM
-477 GGRPYPSRECSDVES
+477 GGRPYPSGEFSDVES
-492 VSSLEIRTLKQQL
+492 VSSFEVRTLKQQL
-505 EASSCNRMRR
+505 EASSFSRMRR
-515 SRTGSLSSESTWDM
+515 SRTGSMSSESTWDM
-529 WNQRILEIEKEAA
+529 WNQRLLEIEKEAA
-542 QRYHSRS
+542 QRYHF
-549 KNGGESW
+549 KKKIGGERQSP
-556 SSETGRKERD
+556 ETGRKERD

-615 SAPSPAEE
+615 SAPSPAED
-623 GSQTGGEVTE
+623 GSQANGEGTE
-633 GKSLSDI
+633 AKSLSDV
-640 NLSAYQAWK
+640 NLTAYQAWK

-654 KVGSESKDEF
+654 KVGSESKEEF
-664 VELAK
+664 VEFAK
-669 SEDSVSAK
+669 TEDFATAK

-700 SWETDSTV
+700 SWETDSMM

-718 PSAPSASGTEDAVSA
+718 PSAPSASGAEDAASA

-738 NHSSLSQARSS
+738 NHSSLSQTRSS
-749 AGAMQ
+749 TGAMQ
-754 PQTPNIPL
+754 PQMPCIPP
-762 PNLPVGPGDTISIAS
+762 PNLPVGPGDTISMAS

-807 ASSVMSG
+807 ASSIMSG
-814 DVNRRVD
+814 DLGRRVD
-821 DDKISLLSAQSGSSL
+821 DDKVSLLSAQSGLSL
-836 ATSQLRQPDLHRA
+836 ATSQLRQQDAHRA

-863 RTEGTSSN
+863 RIEGTSSN
-871 MKVTQTSK
+871 MKTTQTSK

-917 VTDNKRS
+917 ISDNKRS

-929 KVTKGEESEK
+929 KITKGEENET
-939 EDDTE
+939 EDDRE
-944 SASGSHRY
+944 STTNSDRHL
-952 SLQADLDRTDR
+952 LQADLGRTD
-963 AFALSS
+963 AVFDLSG
-969 QCANAGELKSEAET
+969 QPANTGALKSETET

-988 LSGVKEREPS
+988 LSGLKAEREPPS
-998 YHDQS
+998 CYDQS
-1003 EKVREKYNRSS
+1003 EKAREKYSRSS

-1028 SRSQREELNSCSS
+1028 SRSQREELDSCSS
-1041 YESKGDSLR
+1041 YESNGDSLR

-1057 ASAVEDKKMY
+1057 ASATEDKKMY
-1067 KYTRS
+1067 KFTRS
-1072 RVSETTSAREES
+1072 RVSETTSSREKS
-1084 PELYVFRRTPER
+1084 PEQHVFSQTPEP
-1096 SFDSESPEPSTQSRV
+1096 SFDSESPEPSTRSRV
-1111 RSHHVEECEEEARS
+1111 RSHHVEACEEEARS

-1153 EQNEERF
+1153 KQSEERF
-1160 ASRAFSQYRR
+1160 ASRQFSQYRR
-1170 SIRKEEEEEMDDDAI
+1170 SMRKEEEEEMDDDAI

-1192 LEETTAKLRRRK
+1192 LEETTAKLRRRR

>member
-1 MSCVVSVQP
+1 
-10 GDIRQLCAP
+10 
-19 CIDFCNDPPLCSAPV
+19 
-34 LGNPLTAA
+34 
-42 MASSR
+42 
-47 DSDNEQVVP
+47 
-56 DEEEERSDVKAVQAH
+56 
-71 YLRSPSP
+71 
-78 SRYSVI
+78 RYSMI

-113 KTKDVKVDSVC
+113 KTKDVEVDSVC

-143 KEKIDDTSLFNT
+143 KEKIDDTSMFNT

-180 WPNVFIAE
+180 WPNIFIAE

-193 NKSRLK
+193 NKGRLK

-228 YLGIEVDDFPDMD
+228 YLGIEVDDFPDID
-241 ISKHFRPAAEFLDEA
+241 ISKHFRPAAEFVDEA

-286 HHMTILEA
+286 HHMTILQA

-322 EERELENTGDDDVTP
+322 EERELENTGDDELTP
-337 SQSPAVHAGTS
+337 SQSPVIHAGTS
-348 SQLSGVGDSES
+348 SQLSGFGDSES

-367 IIVEEEDTSSLLG
+367 IVVEEEDTSSLLG
-380 SLMSSSSVG
+380 SLMSSPSVG
-389 KTSCVSKHSTLISEE
+389 KASWVSKHSTLISEE

-417 GLPEREPATNHGRRT
+417 GLPAKELATNHRRRT
-432 SPKFLA
+432 SPKLLP
-438 QEEEQ
+438 QEGEQ
-443 SEEDVEQMIH
+443 SEEDVEQIIH
-453 DWQCKNEKYQM
+453 DWQRRNEKYQM
-464 EGPPREEDGDFSM
+464 EDGDFGMRGSH
-477 GGRPYPSRECSDVES
+477 YPSGEFSDVES
-492 VSSLEIRTLKQQL
+492 VSSLEIRTLKEQL

-515 SRTGSLSSESTWDM
+515 SRTGSVSSESTWDM
-529 WNQRILEIEKEAA
+529 WNQRLLEIEKEATK
-542 QRYHSRS
+542 RYHS
-549 KNGGESW
+549 KNKSGGESW
-556 SSETGRKERD
+556 SSKTGRKERD
-566 VDEESVF
+566 EDEESVF
-573 SDSSS
+573 SDCSS

-615 SAPSPAEE
+615 SAPSPAED
-623 GSQTGGEVTE
+623 GSQIGEEVTG

-654 KVGSESKDEF
+654 KLGSESKDEF
-664 VELAK
+664 MELAK
-669 SEDSVSAK
+669 SEDSASAK

-700 SWETDSTV
+700 SWETDSTM

-718 PSAPSASGTEDAVSA
+718 PSAPSASGTEDASSA

-738 NHSSLSQARSS
+738 NHSSVSQARGG
-749 AGAMQ
+749 AGAVR
-754 PQTPNIPL
+754 PQTPSVLL
-762 PNLPVGPGDTISIAS
+762 PNLPVGPGDTISMAS

-814 DVNRRVD
+814 DLSRHVD
-821 DDKISLLSAQSGSSL
+821 DDKVSLLSARSGSSL
-836 ATSQLRQPDLHRA
+836 ATSQCRQQEMQRA
-849 ESQSVLS
+849 ETQSVLS

-871 MKVTQTSK
+871 TKVTQTSK

-917 VTDNKRS
+917 VSDNKRS

-929 KVTKGEESEK
+929 RVAKGEESEN

-944 SASGSHRY
+944 STSGSHKHTF
-952 SLQADLDRTDR
+952 QADLDRTDR
-963 AFALSS
+963 TFALSS
-969 QCANAGELKSEAET
+969 QFANASALKSEIET

-988 LSGVKEREPS
+988 LSGLKEPS
-998 YHDQS
+998 YNDQS
-1003 EKVREKYNRSS
+1003 EKAREKYNRSS

-1028 SRSQREELNSCSS
+1028 CRSQREELNSSSS

-1057 ASAVEDKKMY
+1057 ASEREDKKMY
-1067 KYTRS
+1067 KFTRS
-1072 RVSETTSAREES
+1072 RVSETSSGEKS
-1084 PELYVFRRTPER
+1084 PDLCNFRRTPEP

-1125 DTSEFGAKRKF
+1125 DMSEFGAKRKF

-1153 EQNEERF
+1153 EQSEERF
-1160 ASRAFSQYRR
+1160 ASREFSQYRR
-1170 SIRKEEEEEMDDDAI
+1170 RIRKEEEEEEMDDDAV

>member
-1 MSCVVSVQP
+1 
-10 GDIRQLCAP
+10 
-19 CIDFCNDPPLCSAPV
+19 
-34 LGNPLTAA
+34 
-42 MASSR
+42 
-47 DSDNEQVVP
+47 
-56 DEEEERSDVKAVQAH
+56 
-71 YLRSPSP
+71 
-78 SRYSVI
+78 RYSVI

-99 SSAVAAKQIINEEL
+99 SSAVAAKQIISEEL
-113 KTKDVKVDSVC
+113 KTKDVRVESVC

-199 RLGITHILNA
+199 RLGITHVLNA

-216 TGPGFYNGLNIQ
+216 TGPSFYNGLNIQ

-256 LLTYRGKILVSSE
+256 LLTYRGRILVSSE

-322 EERELENTGDDDVTP
+322 EERELEHSGDEEVTP
-337 SQSPAVHAGTS
+337 SQSPLAYAGAS
-348 SQLSGVGDSES
+348 SRLSGAGDSES
-359 IMGAKAHS
+359 ITGAKAHS
-367 IIVEEEDTSSLLG
+367 IRVEEEDTSSML
-380 SLMSSSSVG
+380 SSFMSSSSVE
-389 KTSCVSKHSTLISEE
+389 KTSWVSKHSSLISEE

-417 GLPEREPATNHGRRT
+417 GLSAKEPGVNHERRT
-432 SPKFLA
+432 SPKHLD

-443 SEEDVEQMIH
+443 SDEDVEQRIH
-453 DWQCKNEKYQM
+453 DWQRRNEKYQM
-464 EGPPREEDGDFSM
+464 DGTTREENGDCSM
-477 GGRPYPSRECSDVES
+477 GGRPYPSGEFSDVES
-492 VSSLEIRTLKQQL
+492 VSSFEIRTLKKQL
-505 EASSCNRMRR
+505 EASSFSRMRR
-515 SRTGSLSSESTWDM
+515 SRTGSMSSESTWDM
-529 WNQRILEIEKEAA
+529 WNQRLLEIEKEAA
-542 QRYHSRS
+542 QRYHS
-549 KNGGESW
+549 KNKTCRERQ
-556 SSETGRKERD
+556 SSGTGRKERD

-573 SDSSS
+573 SDSSCSS

-590 TPLERWKVKRIQF
+590 TPLERWKVKRIQY
-603 GFHKKDLESSSS
+603 GFHKKDLEPSSSP
-615 SAPSPAEE
+615 AAFPAED
-623 GSQTGGEVTE
+623 GSQAGQEETE

-640 NLSAYQAWK
+640 DLTAYQAWK

-654 KVGSESKDEF
+654 KVGSESIKEEF
-664 VELAK
+664 VEFAK
-669 SEDSVSAK
+669 SEDSASAK

-700 SWETDSTV
+700 SWETDSTM

-718 PSAPSASGTEDAVSA
+718 PSAPSTGGADDAASA

-738 NHSSLSQARSS
+738 NHSSLSQTRRST
-749 AGAMQ
+749 GAMQ
-754 PQTPNIPL
+754 AQMPSIPL
-762 PNLPVGPGDTISIAS
+762 PNLEVGPGDTISMAS

-807 ASSVMSG
+807 ASISG
-814 DVNRRVD
+814 DLGRRVD
-821 DDKISLLSAQSGSSL
+821 DDKVSLLSAQSGSSL
-836 ATSQLRQPDLHRA
+836 AASQHRQQDLRRA

-856 CNTSVSA
+856 CNASVST

-871 MKVTQTSK
+871 METTQTSK

-892 KLRRKEKEMQME
+892 KLRRKEKEMQLE

-917 VTDNKRS
+917 IRDNKRS

-929 KVTKGEESEK
+929 KMTKGEENEI
-939 EDDTE
+939 DDVE
-944 SASGSHRY
+944 STTNSHGCP
-952 SLQADLDRTDR
+952 LQADFDRSDTV
-963 AFALSS
+963 FNLSS
-969 QCANAGELKSEAET
+969 QPATSGALKAEIDT

-988 LSGVKEREPS
+988 LSGLKAEREPPS
-998 YHDQS
+998 YYDQT
-1003 EKVREKYNRSS
+1003 EKAREKYSRSS
-1014 KVREMDSE
+1014 KVRQMDSE
-1022 TSSYRF
+1022 TASYRF
-1028 SRSQREELNSCSS
+1028 SRSQRKELDSCSS

-1057 ASAVEDKKMY
+1057 ASAKEDKKMY
-1067 KYTRS
+1067 KFTRS
-1072 RVSETTSAREES
+1072 RVSETSSRENS
-1084 PELYVFRRTPER
+1084 PELHVFSQSPEPP
-1096 SFDSESPEPSTQSRV
+1096 FDSESPERSTQSRV
-1111 RSHHVEECEEEARS
+1111 RSHHVEACEEEARS
-1125 DTSEFGAKRKF
+1125 DVSEFGAKRKF

-1153 EQNEERF
+1153 EQSEERF
-1160 ASRAFSQYRR
+1160 ASRQFSQYRR
-1170 SIRKEEEEEMDDDAI
+1170 STRKEEEEEMDDDAI
-1185 IAAWRSR
+1185 IAAWRSQ
-1192 LEETTAKLRRRK
+1192 LEETTAKLQRRR

>member
-1 MSCVVSVQP
+1 
-10 GDIRQLCAP
+10 
-19 CIDFCNDPPLCSAPV
+19 
-34 LGNPLTAA
+34 

-47 DSDNEQVVP
+47 DSESEQVVP
-56 DEEEERSDVKAVQAH
+56 GEEDEGPDVKAVQAH

-84 SDTDTESIFMEPIHL
+84 SDADTESIFMEPIHL

-113 KTKDVKVDSVC
+113 KTKDAKVDPGC

-155 PCVMDLQRALVKDR
+155 PCVLDLQRALLKDR

-199 RLGITHILNA
+199 RLGITHVLNA

-322 EERELENTGDDDVTP
+322 EERELEHNGDEEGTP
-337 SQSPAVHAGTS
+337 RQSPLVHAGTS
-348 SQLSGVGDSES
+348 SRLSRAEDSES
-359 IMGAKAHS
+359 IVGAKAHS
-367 IIVEEEDTSSLLG
+367 ITVEEEDTSSLLG
-380 SLMSSSSVG
+380 SFMSSSSVE
-389 KTSCVSKHSTLISEE
+389 KTSWVSRHSTLISEE

-417 GLPEREPATNHGRRT
+417 GLSSKEPGVNQGRQT
-432 SPKFLA
+432 SPNLLD
-438 QEEEQ
+438 QEREQ
-443 SEEDVEQMIH
+443 SEEDVEQRIY
-453 DWQCKNEKYQM
+453 DWQCRNEKYQR
-464 EGPPREEDGDFSM
+464 EGPPREEDGDSSI
-477 GGRPYPSRECSDVES
+477 GGRPYLSGEFNDVES
-492 VSSLEIRTLKQQL
+492 VSSFEIRTLKQHL
-505 EASSCNRMRR
+505 ESSSFSRTRR
-515 SRTGSLSSESTWDM
+515 NRTGSVSSESTWDM
-529 WNQRILEIEKEAA
+529 WNQRLLEIEKEAA
-542 QRYHSRS
+542 QRYRS
-549 KNGGESW
+549 KNRNYGERQSP
-556 SSETGRKERD
+556 ETEREERN

-615 SAPSPAEE
+615 SAPSPADD
-623 GSQTGGEVTE
+623 GCQAGGDGTE
-633 GKSLSDI
+633 GRNLSDI
-640 NLSAYQAWK
+640 NLTAYQAWK

-654 KVGSESKDEF
+654 KVGSESKEEF
-664 VELAK
+664 VEFAK
-669 SEDSVSAK
+669 SEDSASVK

-708 SGSIPLSAFW
+708 NGSIPLSAFW
-718 PSAPSASGTEDAVSA
+718 PSAPSASGGEDAASA
-733 LSMQT
+733 MSMQT
-738 NHSSLSQARSS
+738 NHSSLSQHRSNM
-749 AGAMQ
+749 GATQLQM
-754 PQTPNIPL
+754 PNIPL
-762 PNLPVGPGDTISIAS
+762 PNLPVGPGDTISMAS
-777 IQNWIANVVS
+777 IQNWIANVVN

-792 KQNEIMMLSRPSSAM
+792 KQNEIMMLSRPASAM

-814 DVNRRVD
+814 DLGRHAD
-821 DDKISLLSAQSGSSL
+821 YDKVSLLSSQSGSSI
-836 ATSQLRQPDLHRA
+836 APSQLRQQELHRA

-863 RTEGTSSN
+863 RTEGTTSD
-871 MKVTQTSK
+871 MKTSK

-892 KLRRKEKEMQME
+892 KISRKEKEMQME

-917 VTDNKRS
+917 IRDNKRS

-929 KVTKGEESEK
+929 KVTKGEENET
-939 EDDTE
+939 EDDQE
-944 SASGSHRY
+944 STMNSHRHP
-952 SLQADLDRTDR
+952 LQADLDRTERVFD
-963 AFALSS
+963 LSNTG
-969 QCANAGELKSEAET
+969 APKSEA
-983 DITKW
+983 DAAKW
-988 LSGVKEREPS
+988 LSGLKAEREPPA
-998 YHDQS
+998 YYDQS
-1003 EKVREKYNRSS
+1003 EEGREKYSRAS

-1028 SRSQREELNSCSS
+1028 SRSQRQELDRCSS

-1057 ASAVEDKKMY
+1057 ASAKEDKKTY
-1067 KYTRS
+1067 KFTRS
-1072 RVSETTSAREES
+1072 RVSETSSREES
-1084 PELYVFRRTPER
+1084 PELHSFSQRPEP
-1096 SFDSESPEPSTQSRV
+1096 SFDSESPEPSTQSRI
-1111 RSHHVEECEEEARS
+1111 RSHRVEACEEEARS
-1125 DTSEFGAKRKF
+1125 DVSEFGAKRKF

-1144 EDGKKEAKV
+1144 EDGKKEAKA
-1153 EQNEERF
+1153 EQREERF
-1160 ASRAFSQYRR
+1160 ASRQFSQYRR
-1170 SIRKEEEEEMDDDAI
+1170 SVRKEEEEEMDDDAI

-1192 LEETTAKLRRRK
+1192 LEETTAKLRRRR

>member
-1 MSCVVSVQP
+1 
-10 GDIRQLCAP
+10 
-19 CIDFCNDPPLCSAPV
+19 
-34 LGNPLTAA
+34 

-47 DSDNEQVVP
+47 DSDSEQVVP
-56 DEEEERSDVKAVQAH
+56 DEEDEGPDVKAVQAH

-84 SDTDTESIFMEPIHL
+84 SDTETESIFMEPIHL

-113 KTKDVKVDSVC
+113 KTKDNKVDSVY

-199 RLGITHILNA
+199 RLGITHVLNA

-322 EERELENTGDDDVTP
+322 EERELEHTGDEEVTP
-337 SQSPAVHAGTS
+337 SQSPVVHAGTS
-348 SQLSGVGDSES
+348 SQLSQAGDSES
-359 IMGAKAHS
+359 IVGAKAHS
-367 IIVEEEDTSSLLG
+367 ITVEEEDASSLLD
-380 SLMSSSSVG
+380 SLMSSSSAG
-389 KTSCVSKHSTLISEE
+389 KSSWVSKHSTLISEE

-417 GLPEREPATNHGRRT
+417 GLPAKEPGDNHGRRT
-432 SPKFLA
+432 SPKLLD
-438 QEEEQ
+438 QEGAQ
-443 SEEDVEQMIH
+443 SEENVEQRIH
-453 DWQCKNEKYQM
+453 DWQHRNEKYQ
-464 EGPPREEDGDFSM
+464 REEDGDSSM
-477 GGRPYPSRECSDVES
+477 GGRPYPSGEFSDVES
-492 VSSLEIRTLKQQL
+492 VSSFEIRTLKQQL
-505 EASSCNRMRR
+505 EASSCSRMRR
-515 SRTGSLSSESTWDM
+515 SRTGSMSSESTWDM
-529 WNQRILEIEKEAA
+529 WNQRLLEIEKEAA
-542 QRYHSRS
+542 QRYRS
-549 KNGGESW
+549 KNKIDGERQSP
-556 SSETGRKERD
+556 ETGRKERD

-615 SAPSPAEE
+615 SPAED
-623 GSQTGGEVTE
+623 GSQGGGDGTE
-633 GKSLSDI
+633 GKSLSDV
-640 NLSAYQAWK
+640 NLTAYQAWK

-654 KVGSESKDEF
+654 KVGSESKEEF
-664 VELAK
+664 VEFAK
-669 SEDSVSAK
+669 SEDSASAK

-700 SWETDSTV
+700 SWETDSV
-708 SGSIPLSAFW
+708 MSGSIPLSAFW
-718 PSAPSASGTEDAVSA
+718 PSAPSTSGAEDAASA

-738 NHSSLSQARSS
+738 NHSSLSQTRSS
-749 AGAMQ
+749 TGAVH
-754 PQTPNIPL
+754 PQMPSIPP
-762 PNLPVGPGDTISIAS
+762 PNLPVGPGDTISMAS
-777 IQNWIANVVS
+777 IQTWIANVVS

-814 DVNRRVD
+814 DLGRRAD
-821 DDKISLLSAQSGSSL
+821 DDKVSLLSAQSGSSF
-836 ATSQLRQPDLHRA
+836 ATSQLRQQDIRRA

-856 CNTSVSA
+856 CNSSV

-871 MKVTQTSK
+871 MKATQTSK

-917 VTDNKRS
+917 ITDNKRS

-929 KVTKGEESEK
+929 KMTKGEENEV
-939 EDDTE
+939 DDDRE
-944 SASGSHRY
+944 STINSHRRL
-952 SLQADLDRTDR
+952 LQADRDRSDTIFD
-963 AFALSS
+963 LSG
-969 QCANAGELKSEAET
+969 QPANSGAPKSEREA

-988 LSGVKEREPS
+988 LSGLKAEREPPS
-998 YHDQS
+998 YYEQS
-1003 EKVREKYNRSS
+1003 ERSREKYSRSS

-1028 SRSQREELNSCSS
+1028 SRSQREEQDSCSS

-1057 ASAVEDKKMY
+1057 ASAKEDKQMY
-1067 KYTRS
+1067 KFTRS
-1072 RVSETTSAREES
+1072 RVSETTSSREES
-1084 PELYVFRRTPER
+1084 PELHVFSQTPEP
-1096 SFDSESPEPSTQSRV
+1096 SFDSEPSTRSRV
-1111 RSHHVEECEEEARS
+1111 KSHHVEACEEEARS
-1125 DTSEFGAKRKF
+1125 DMSEFGAKRKF

-1153 EQNEERF
+1153 EQSEERY
-1160 ASRAFSQYRR
+1160 ASRQVSQYRR
-1170 SIRKEEEEEMDDDAI
+1170 SVRKEEEEEMDDDAI

-1192 LEETTAKLRRRK
+1192 LEETTAKLQRRR

>member
-1 MSCVVSVQP
+1 
-10 GDIRQLCAP
+10 
-19 CIDFCNDPPLCSAPV
+19 F
-34 LGNPLTAA
+34 
-42 MASSR
+42 
-47 DSDNEQVVP
+47 
-56 DEEEERSDVKAVQAH
+56 
-71 YLRSPSP
+71 
-78 SRYSVI
+78 SVI

-113 KTKDVKVDSVC
+113 KTKDTKVESAC

-199 RLGITHILNA
+199 RLGITHVLNA

-216 TGPGFYNGLNIQ
+216 TGAGFYNGLNIQ

-256 LLTYRGKILVSSE
+256 LLTYRGKVLVSSE

-322 EERELENTGDDDVTP
+322 EERELEHTGDEEVTP
-337 SQSPAVHAGTS
+337 SQSPVVHAGLS
-348 SQLSGVGDSES
+348 SQLSGADDSES
-359 IMGAKAHS
+359 IIGAKAHS
-367 IIVEEEDTSSLLG
+367 IIVEEEDASSLLG
-380 SLMSSSSVG
+380 SFISSSSG
-389 KTSCVSKHSTLISEE
+389 RKTSWISKHSTLISEE

-417 GLPEREPATNHGRRT
+417 GLPAKETGVNHRA
-432 SPKFLA
+432 SPKLLN
-438 QEEEQ
+438 QEGEQ
-443 SEEDVEQMIH
+443 SEEDVEQRIH
-453 DWQCKNEKYQM
+453 DWQRRNEKYQM
-464 EGPPREEDGDFSM
+464 EGPPREDDSDSCM
-477 GGRPYPSRECSDVES
+477 GGRPYPSGEFSDVES
-492 VSSLEIRTLKQQL
+492 VSSFEIRTLKKQL
-505 EASSCNRMRR
+505 EASSFSRMRR
-515 SRTGSLSSESTWDM
+515 SRSGSTSSESTWDM
-529 WNQRILEIEKEAA
+529 WNQRLLEIEKDAA
-542 QRYHSRS
+542 QRYHS
-549 KNGGESW
+549 KNKSCGERQSP
-556 SSETGRKERD
+556 ERGRKERD

-603 GFHKKDLESSSS
+603 GFHKKDLEASSS
-615 SAPSPAEE
+615 SAQSPAED
-623 GSQTGGEVTE
+623 GSQAGGEGTE
-633 GKSLSDI
+633 GKSLSDV

-654 KVGSESKDEF
+654 KVGSESKEEF
-664 VELAK
+664 MEFAK
-669 SEDSVSAK
+669 TEDSASAK

-700 SWETDSTV
+700 SWETDSTM

-718 PSAPSASGTEDAVSA
+718 PSAPSASGAEDAASA

-738 NHSSLSQARSS
+738 NHSSLSQTRSS
-749 AGAMQ
+749 MQ
-754 PQTPNIPL
+754 PQMPSIPL
-762 PNLPVGPGDTISIAS
+762 PNLPVGPGDTISMAS
-777 IQNWIANVVS
+777 IQNWIASVVS

-814 DVNRRVD
+814 DPGKHVD
-821 DDKISLLSAQSGSSL
+821 DDKVSLLSAQSGSSL
-836 ATSQLRQPDLHRA
+836 ASSQLRQQDMHRD
-849 ESQSVLS
+849 ESQSLLS
-856 CNTSVSA
+856 CNTSVST
-863 RTEGTSSN
+863 RTERTSSN
-871 MKVTQTSK
+871 AKITQTSK
-879 PLYSLFADDVDLK
+879 PLHSLFADEVDLK

-904 MREKMSDYQIEKV
+904 MREKMADYQVEKV
-917 VTDNKRS
+917 INDNKRS

-929 KVTKGEESEK
+929 KMAKGEESEI
-939 EDDTE
+939 EDDSE
-944 SASGSHRY
+944 STTKSHRHP
-952 SLQADLDRTDR
+952 LQADLDRTD
-963 AFALSS
+963 AIFDFST
-969 QCANAGELKSEAET
+969 QPANTGALKSDIET

-988 LSGVKEREPS
+988 LRGLKAEREPLS
-998 YHDQS
+998 YYEQN
-1003 EKVREKYNRSS
+1003 EQAREKYSRSS

-1028 SRSQREELNSCSS
+1028 SRTQREELDRCSS
-1041 YESKGDSLR
+1041 YESKGNSLR

-1057 ASAVEDKKMY
+1057 ASAKEDKKMY
-1067 KYTRS
+1067 KFTRS
-1072 RVSETTSAREES
+1072 RVSETTSSREDS
-1084 PELYVFRRTPER
+1084 PEINVFSQTPEP
-1096 SFDSESPEPSTQSRV
+1096 SFDSESHEPSTQSRV
-1111 RSHHVEECEEEARS
+1111 RSHHVEACEEEARS
-1125 DTSEFGAKRKF
+1125 DMSEFGAKRKF

-1153 EQNEERF
+1153 EQSEERF
-1160 ASRAFSQYRR
+1160 ASRQLFQYRR
-1170 SIRKEEEEEMDDDAI
+1170 SMRKEEEEEKDDDAI

-1192 LEETTAKLRRRK
+1192 LEETTEKLRRRR